1 MAEIT
6 TKQTN
11 LKKVSEKYNEL
22 IKQKSGKCSKIL
34 FLVSDGKLI
43 EKIKKS
49 ININTYIEEPQ
60 ILTYISFIMKEL
72 EKYWILISKELK
84 SIKGIPNNIPYSL
97 PEYIITEMVENFRY
111 KYGYFEDITGTS
123 ENISKSIYSNLKSAA
138 YMNTDIYSTGEK
150 IYYTKKNKENLERF
164 SYTQN
169 DEIIKG
175 YTDKLIE
182 KSAIDLPMAIYL
194 YTEKL
199 LKNEEYKRS
208 LAKRYDYLIIDSIEK
223 TSNAELELVKVF
235 EYIGKEA
242 FIYGDI
248 SADFSAIYNFDLDN
262 IVGYYSRKN
271 NSEIKNRENLDYM
284 DSIENKNLS
293 NHKKYG
299 AKYKDL
305 KPFSSRIKEC
315 YQSQLYTEMIDDILY
330 KTEEIAKEAEK
341 IGKTAIII
349 PPGSGILLHRI
360 TDGLKKRGI
369 NYFSTSTDFKISQH
383 RYANMLIIIT
393 ALYAGNSEIEFSTE
407 EYIQMISLVLGINKI
422 KANNIFRENETLL
435 KTIVLEN
442 TEFESV
448 YCKSREIT
456 FDNFLGNIE
465 DKSTEMDEENIEI
478 NKKDINNSVENVY
491 NLDLIIEKIY
501 LARKKNLKR
510 SEFMRRFY
518 TEVLIALE
526 NGIENI
532 EICKKVI
539 IECEKLEEA
548 AECGV
553 IEDFEIDKILKGYV
567 RDYIGFRELKNSEGD
582 DKIMITTPFYY
593 INSMCDRGV
602 QIWADCG
609 SNMWNPKI
617 AKEISNPVVLRKSYE
632 EKHIFTDIDEEMLK
646 KYYMNNQLYSLLDSS
661 EEVYAFKSDYSLNGY
676 LSESMMYTSIIN
688 LMDNEEI

>member
-43 EKIKKS
+43 EKIKSS
-49 ININTYIEEPQ
+49 ININSYIEEPQ

-72 EKYWILISKELK
+72 EKYWTLISKELK
-84 SIKGIPNNIPYSL
+84 SAKGVPNNIPYSL

-123 ENISKSIYSNLKSAA
+123 ENISKSIYSNLRSAA

-150 IYYTKKNKENLERF
+150 IYYTKKNKDNLERF

-169 DEIIKG
+169 DEIIKE

-199 LKNEEYKRS
+199 LKKEEYQKS
-208 LAKRYDYLIIDSIEK
+208 LSKRYDYLIIDSIEK

-235 EYIGKEA
+235 EKMGKET
-242 FIYGDI
+242 FVYGNISGDI
-248 SADFSAIYNFDLDN
+248 TSIYNFDLDN
-262 IVGYYSRKN
+262 IVEHYSKEDELASN
-271 NSEIKNRENLDYM
+271 KL
-284 DSIENKNLS
+284 ENKNLA
-293 NHKKYG
+293 NHQRYG

-305 KPFSSRIKEC
+305 IPFSNRIKEC
-315 YQSQLYTEMIDDILY
+315 YQSQLYNEMIEDILY
-330 KTEEIAKEAEK
+330 KSEEIAKDSKK

-360 TDGLKKRGI
+360 TDALQKRGI
-369 NYFSTSTDFKISQH
+369 KYFSTITDYKISQH
-383 RYANMLIIIT
+383 RYANMLIIIA

-407 EYIQMISLVLGINKI
+407 EYIQMLSLVLGINKI
-422 KANNIFRENETLL
+422 KANKIFRENETLL
-435 KTIVLEN
+435 KSTILEN
-442 TEFESV
+442 SELDKIYAER
-448 YCKSREIT
+448 REIT

-465 DKSTEMDEENIEI
+465 NENSEI
-478 NKKDINNSVENVY
+478 DIKDINNSVENVH
-491 NLDLIIEKIY
+491 NLDRIIEKIY
-501 LARKKNLKR
+501 IGRKKNLKR

-526 NGIENI
+526 DGIENI
-532 EICKKVI
+532 DICKKVI
-539 IECEKLEEA
+539 SECEKLEEA

-553 IEDFEIDKILKGYV
+553 IKDFEIDKILKAYSK
-567 RDYIGFRELKNSEGD
+567 DYIGFRELKNSEGN
-582 DKIMITTPFYY
+582 DKLMITTPFYY
-593 INSMCDRGV
+593 INSLSERGI
-602 QIWADCG
+602 QLWADCG
-609 SNMWNPKI
+609 NNMWNPKI
-617 AKEISNPVVLRKSYE
+617 AKEINNSIVLRKSYE
-632 EKHIFTDIDEEMLK
+632 EKQIFTDLDEEKLK
-646 KYYMNNQLYSLLDSS
+646 KYYMNNLLYSLLDSA

-688 LMDNEEI
+688 LMDREEI

>member
-43 EKIKKS
+43 EKIKSS
-49 ININTYIEEPQ
+49 ININSYIEEPQ

-72 EKYWILISKELK
+72 EKYWTLISKELK
-84 SIKGIPNNIPYSL
+84 SVKGVPNNIPYSL

-123 ENISKSIYSNLKSAA
+123 ENISKSIYSNLRSAA

-150 IYYTKKNKENLERF
+150 IYYTKKNKDNLERF

-169 DEIIKG
+169 DEIIKE

-199 LKNEEYKRS
+199 LKKEEYQKS
-208 LAKRYDYLIIDSIEK
+208 LSKRYDYLIIDSIEK

-235 EYIGKEA
+235 EKMGKET
-242 FIYGDI
+242 FVYGNISGDI
-248 SADFSAIYNFDLDN
+248 TSIYNFDLDN
-262 IVGYYSRKN
+262 IVEYYSKEDELASN
-271 NSEIKNRENLDYM
+271 KL
-284 DSIENKNLS
+284 ENKNLA
-293 NHKKYG
+293 NHQRYG

-305 KPFSSRIKEC
+305 IPFSNRIKEC
-315 YQSQLYTEMIDDILY
+315 YQSQLYNEMIEDILY
-330 KTEEIAKEAEK
+330 KSEEIAKDSKK

-360 TDGLKKRGI
+360 TDALQKRGI
-369 NYFSTSTDFKISQH
+369 KYFSTITDYKISQY
-383 RYANMLIIIT
+383 RYANLLIIIA
-393 ALYAGNSEIEFSTE
+393 ALYAGNSEMEFSTE
-407 EYIQMISLVLGINKI
+407 EYIQMISLILGINKI
-422 KANNIFRENETLL
+422 KANKIFRENETLL
-435 KTIVLEN
+435 KSTILEN
-442 TEFESV
+442 SELDKIYAER
-448 YCKSREIT
+448 REIT

-465 DKSTEMDEENIEI
+465 NENSEI
-478 NKKDINNSVENVY
+478 DIKDINNSVENVH
-491 NLDLIIEKIY
+491 NLDRIIEKIY
-501 LARKKNLKR
+501 IGRKKNLKR

-518 TEVLIALE
+518 TEVLITLE
-526 NGIENI
+526 DGIENI

-539 IECEKLEEA
+539 TECEKLEEA
-548 AECGV
+548 AECG
-553 IEDFEIDKILKGYV
+553 IIKDFEIDKILKAYSK
-567 RDYIGFRELKNSEGD
+567 DYIGFRELKNSEGN
-582 DKIMITTPFYY
+582 DKLMITTPFYY
-593 INSMCDRGV
+593 INSLSERGI
-602 QIWADCG
+602 QLWADCG
-609 SNMWNPKI
+609 NNMWNPKI
-617 AKEISNPVVLRKSYE
+617 AKEINNSIVLRKSYE
-632 EKHIFTDIDEEMLK
+632 EKQIFTDLDEEKLK
-646 KYYMNNQLYSLLDSS
+646 KYYMNNLLYSLLDSA

-688 LMDNEEI
+688 LMDREEI

>member
-43 EKIKKS
+43 EKIKSS
-49 ININTYIEEPQ
+49 ININSYIEEPQ

-72 EKYWILISKELK
+72 EKYWTLISKELK
-84 SIKGIPNNIPYSL
+84 SVKGVPNNIPYSL

-123 ENISKSIYSNLKSAA
+123 ENISKSIYSNLRSAA

-150 IYYTKKNKENLERF
+150 IYYTKKNKDNLERF

-169 DEIIKG
+169 DEIIKE

-199 LKNEEYKRS
+199 LKKEEYQKS
-208 LAKRYDYLIIDSIEK
+208 LSKRYDYLIIDSIEK

-235 EYIGKEA
+235 EKMGKET
-242 FIYGDI
+242 FVYGNISGDI
-248 SADFSAIYNFDLDN
+248 TSIYNFDLDN
-262 IVGYYSRKN
+262 IVEHYSKEDELASN
-271 NSEIKNRENLDYM
+271 KL
-284 DSIENKNLS
+284 ENKNLA
-293 NHKKYG
+293 NHQRYG

-305 KPFSSRIKEC
+305 IPFSNRIKEC
-315 YQSQLYTEMIDDILY
+315 YQSQLYNEMIEDILY
-330 KTEEIAKEAEK
+330 KSEEIAKDSKK

-360 TDGLKKRGI
+360 TDALQKRGI
-369 NYFSTSTDFKISQH
+369 KYFSTITDYKISQY
-383 RYANMLIIIT
+383 RYANLLIIIA

-407 EYIQMISLVLGINKI
+407 EYIQMISLILGINKI
-422 KANNIFRENETLL
+422 KANKIFRENETLL
-435 KTIVLEN
+435 KSTILEN
-442 TEFESV
+442 SELDKIYAE
-448 YCKSREIT
+448 SREIT

-465 DKSTEMDEENIEI
+465 NENSEI
-478 NKKDINNSVENVY
+478 DIKDINNSVENVH
-491 NLDLIIEKIY
+491 NLDRIIEKIY
-501 LARKKNLKR
+501 IGRKKNLKR

-518 TEVLIALE
+518 TEVLITLE
-526 NGIENI
+526 DGIENI

-539 IECEKLEEA
+539 TECEKLEEA
-548 AECGV
+548 AECG
-553 IEDFEIDKILKGYV
+553 IIKDFEIDKILKAYSK
-567 RDYIGFRELKNSEGD
+567 DYIGFRELKNSEGN
-582 DKIMITTPFYY
+582 DKLMITTPFYY
-593 INSMCDRGV
+593 INSLSERGI
-602 QIWADCG
+602 QLWADCG
-609 SNMWNPKI
+609 NNMWNPKI
-617 AKEISNPVVLRKSYE
+617 AKEINNSIVLRKSYE
-632 EKHIFTDIDEEMLK
+632 EKQIFTDLDEEKLK
-646 KYYMNNQLYSLLDSS
+646 KYYMNNLLYSLLDSA
-661 EEVYAFKSDYSLNGY
+661 EEVYTFKSDYSLNGY

-688 LMDNEEI
+688 LMDREEI

>member
-43 EKIKKS
+43 EKIKSS
-49 ININTYIEEPQ
+49 ININSYIEEPQ

-72 EKYWILISKELK
+72 EKYWTLISKELK
-84 SIKGIPNNIPYSL
+84 SVKGVPNNIPYSL

-123 ENISKSIYSNLKSAA
+123 ENISKSIYSNLRSAA

-150 IYYTKKNKENLERF
+150 IYYTKKNKDNLERF

-169 DEIIKG
+169 DEIIKE

-199 LKNEEYKRS
+199 LKKEEYKKS
-208 LAKRYDYLIIDSIEK
+208 LSKRYDYLLIDAIEK
-223 TSNAELELVKVF
+223 TSNSELELVKVF
-235 EYIGKEA
+235 KNIRKEI

-248 SADFSAIYNFDLDN
+248 SADFAAMYNFDLDN
-262 IVGYYSRKN
+262 IVDYYSKESELSS
-271 NSEIKNRENLDYM
+271 NSL
-284 DSIENKNLS
+284 ENKNLA
-293 NHKKYG
+293 NHQRYG

-305 KPFSSRIKEC
+305 IPFSNRIKEC

-330 KTEEIAKEAEK
+330 KIEEITKNSK
-341 IGKTAIII
+341 QIGKTAVIL
-349 PPGSGILLHRI
+349 PPGSGILHNRI
-360 TDGLKKRGI
+360 TDRLQKMGVK
-369 NYFSTSTDFKISQH
+369 YFSTSTDFKIFQH
-383 RYANMLIIIT
+383 RYANLLIIIA

-407 EYIQMISLVLGINKI
+407 EYIQMISLILGINKI
-422 KANNIFRENETLL
+422 KANKIFRENETLL
-435 KTIVLEN
+435 KSTILKNSDLDRIYAE
-442 TEFESV
+442 
-448 YCKSREIT
+448 SREII

-465 DKSTEMDEENIEI
+465 NENSEI
-478 NKKDINNSVENVY
+478 DIKDINNSVENVH
-491 NLDLIIEKIY
+491 NLDRIIEKIY
-501 LARKKNLKR
+501 IGRKKNLKR

-526 NGIENI
+526 DGIENI
-532 EICKKVI
+532 DICKKVI
-539 IECEKLEEA
+539 SECEKLEEA

-553 IEDFEIDKILKGYV
+553 IKDFEIDKILKAYSK
-567 RDYIGFRELKNSEGD
+567 DYIGFRELKNSEGEN
-582 DKIMITTPFYY
+582 KIMITTPFYY
-593 INSMCDRGV
+593 INSLSERGI
-602 QIWADCG
+602 QLWADCG
-609 SNMWNPKI
+609 NNMWNPKI
-617 AKEISNPVVLRKSYE
+617 AKEINNSIVLRKSYE
-632 EKHIFTDIDEEMLK
+632 EKQIFTDLDEEKLK
-646 KYYMNNQLYSLLDSS
+646 KYYMNNLLYSLLDSA

-688 LMDNEEI
+688 LMDREEI

>member
-72 EKYWILISKELK
+72 EKYWTLISKELK
-84 SIKGIPNNIPYSL
+84 SVKGIPNNIPYSL
-97 PEYIITEMVENFRY
+97 PEYIITEIVENFRY

-123 ENISKSIYSNLKSAA
+123 ENISKSIYSNLRSAA

-150 IYYTKKNKENLERF
+150 IYYTKKNKDNLERF

-169 DEIIKG
+169 DEIIKE

-199 LKNEEYKRS
+199 LKKEEYKKS
-208 LAKRYDYLIIDSIEK
+208 LSKRYDYLLIDAIEK
-223 TSNAELELVKVF
+223 TSNSELELVKVF
-235 EYIGKEA
+235 KNIRKEI

-248 SADFSAIYNFDLDN
+248 SADFAAIYNFDLDN
-262 IVGYYSRKN
+262 IVEHYSKEDELASN
-271 NSEIKNRENLDYM
+271 KL
-284 DSIENKNLS
+284 ENKNLA
-293 NHKKYG
+293 NHQRYG

-305 KPFSSRIKEC
+305 IPFSNRIKEC
-315 YQSQLYTEMIDDILY
+315 YQSQLYNEMIEDILY
-330 KTEEIAKEAEK
+330 KSEEIAKDSKK

-360 TDGLKKRGI
+360 TDALQKRGI
-369 NYFSTSTDFKISQH
+369 KYFSTITDYKISQY
-383 RYANMLIIIT
+383 RYANLLIIIA

-407 EYIQMISLVLGINKI
+407 EYIQMISLILGINKI
-422 KANNIFRENETLL
+422 KANKIFRENETLL
-435 KTIVLEN
+435 KSTILEN
-442 TEFESV
+442 SELDKIYAE
-448 YCKSREIT
+448 SREIT

-465 DKSTEMDEENIEI
+465 NENSEI
-478 NKKDINNSVENVY
+478 DIKDINNSVENVH
-491 NLDLIIEKIY
+491 NLDRIIEKIY
-501 LARKKNLKR
+501 IGRKKNLKR

-518 TEVLIALE
+518 TEVLITLE
-526 NGIENI
+526 DGIENI

-539 IECEKLEEA
+539 TECEKLEEA
-548 AECGV
+548 AECG
-553 IEDFEIDKILKGYV
+553 IIKDFEIDKILKTYSK
-567 RDYIGFRELKNSEGD
+567 DYIGFRELKNSEGN
-582 DKIMITTPFYY
+582 DKLMITTPFYY
-593 INSMCDRGV
+593 INSLSERGI
-602 QIWADCG
+602 QLWADCG
-609 SNMWNPKI
+609 NNMWNPKI
-617 AKEISNPVVLRKSYE
+617 AKEINNSIVLRKSYE
-632 EKHIFTDIDEEMLK
+632 EKQIFTDLDEEKLK
-646 KYYMNNQLYSLLDSS
+646 KYYMNNLLYSLLDSA
-661 EEVYAFKSDYSLNGY
+661 EEVYTFKSDYSLNGY

-688 LMDNEEI
+688 LMDREEI

>member
-43 EKIKKS
+43 EKIKSS
-49 ININTYIEEPQ
+49 ININSYIEEPQ

-72 EKYWILISKELK
+72 EKYWTLISKELK
-84 SIKGIPNNIPYSL
+84 SVNGVPNNIPYSL

-123 ENISKSIYSNLKSAA
+123 ENISKSIYSNLRSAA

-150 IYYTKKNKENLERF
+150 IYYTKKNKDNLERF

-169 DEIIKG
+169 DEIIKE

-199 LKNEEYKRS
+199 LKKEEYQKS
-208 LAKRYDYLIIDSIEK
+208 LSKRYDYLLIDAIEK
-223 TSNAELELVKVF
+223 TSNSELELVKVF
-235 EYIGKEA
+235 KNIRKEI

-248 SADFSAIYNFDLDN
+248 SADFAAIYNFDLDN
-262 IVGYYSRKN
+262 IVDYYSKESELSS
-271 NSEIKNRENLDYM
+271 NSL
-284 DSIENKNLS
+284 ENKNLA
-293 NHKKYG
+293 NHQRYG

-305 KPFSSRIKEC
+305 IPFSNRIKEC

-330 KTEEIAKEAEK
+330 KIEEITKK
-341 IGKTAIII
+341 SKQIGKTAVIL
-349 PPGSGILLHRI
+349 PPGSGILQNRI
-360 TDGLKKRGI
+360 TDRLQKMGVK
-369 NYFSTSTDFKISQH
+369 YFSTSTDFKISQH
-383 RYANMLIIIT
+383 RYANMLIIIV
-393 ALYAGNSEIEFSTE
+393 AMYSGNSEIEFSTE
-407 EYIQMISLVLGINKI
+407 EYIQMISLILGINKI
-422 KANNIFRENETLL
+422 KANKIFRENEMLL
-435 KTIVLEN
+435 KSTIFEN
-442 TEFESV
+442 SELDRIYAE
-448 YCKSREIT
+448 SREIT

-465 DKSTEMDEENIEI
+465 NENSEI
-478 NKKDINNSVENVY
+478 DIKDINNSVENVH
-491 NLDLIIEKIY
+491 NLDRIIEKIY
-501 LARKKNLKR
+501 IARKKNLKR

-526 NGIENI
+526 DGIENI
-532 EICKKVI
+532 DICKKVI
-539 IECEKLEEA
+539 SECEKLEEA

-553 IEDFEIDKILKGYV
+553 IKDFEIDKILKAYSK
-567 RDYIGFRELKNSEGD
+567 DYIGFRELKNSEGE

-593 INSMCDRGV
+593 INSLSERGI
-602 QIWADCG
+602 QLWADCG
-609 SNMWNPKI
+609 NNMWNPKI
-617 AKEISNPVVLRKSYE
+617 AKEINNSIVLRKSYE
-632 EKHIFTDIDEEMLK
+632 EKQIFTDLDEEKLK
-646 KYYMNNQLYSLLDSS
+646 KYYMNNLLYSLLDSA

-688 LMDNEEI
+688 LMDREEI

>member
-22 IKQKSGKCSKIL
+22 IKQKSGKCSEIL

-43 EKIKKS
+43 EKIKSS
-49 ININTYIEEPQ
+49 ININSYIEEPQ

-72 EKYWILISKELK
+72 EKYWTLISKELK
-84 SIKGIPNNIPYSL
+84 SVNGVPNNIPYSL

-123 ENISKSIYSNLKSAA
+123 ENISKSIYSNLRSAA

-150 IYYTKKNKENLERF
+150 IYYTKKNKDNLERF

-169 DEIIKG
+169 DEIIKE

-182 KSAIDLPMAIYL
+182 KSAIDLPIAIYL

-199 LKNEEYKRS
+199 LKKEEYQKS
-208 LAKRYDYLIIDSIEK
+208 LSKRYDYLIIDSIEK

-235 EYIGKEA
+235 EKMGKET
-242 FIYGDI
+242 FVYGNISGDI
-248 SADFSAIYNFDLDN
+248 TSIYNFDLDN
-262 IVGYYSRKN
+262 IVEHYSKEDELASN
-271 NSEIKNRENLDYM
+271 KL
-284 DSIENKNLS
+284 ENKNLA
-293 NHKKYG
+293 NHQRYG
-299 AKYKDL
+299 TKYKDL
-305 KPFSSRIKEC
+305 IPFSNRIKEC
-315 YQSQLYTEMIDDILY
+315 YQSQLYNEMIEDILY
-330 KTEEIAKEAEK
+330 KSEEIAKDSKK

-360 TDGLKKRGI
+360 TDALQKIGI
-369 NYFSTSTDFKISQH
+369 KYFSTITDYKISQH
-383 RYANMLIIIT
+383 RYANLLIIIA

-407 EYIQMISLVLGINKI
+407 EYIQMISLILGINKI
-422 KANNIFRENETLL
+422 KANKIFRENETLL
-435 KTIVLEN
+435 KSTILEN
-442 TEFESV
+442 SELDKIYAE
-448 YCKSREIT
+448 SREIT

-465 DKSTEMDEENIEI
+465 NENSEI
-478 NKKDINNSVENVY
+478 DIKDINNSVENVH
-491 NLDLIIEKIY
+491 NLDRIIEKIY
-501 LARKKNLKR
+501 IGRKKNLKR

-518 TEVLIALE
+518 TEVLITLE
-526 NGIENI
+526 DGIENI

-539 IECEKLEEA
+539 TECEKLEEA

-553 IEDFEIDKILKGYV
+553 IKDFEIDKILKAYSK
-567 RDYIGFRELKNSEGD
+567 DYIGFRELKNSEGN
-582 DKIMITTPFYY
+582 DKLMITTPFYY
-593 INSMCDRGV
+593 INSLSEREI
-602 QIWADCG
+602 QLWADCG
-609 SNMWNPKI
+609 NNMWNPKI
-617 AKEISNPVVLRKSYE
+617 AKEINNSIVLRKSYE
-632 EKHIFTDIDEEMLK
+632 EKQIFTDLDEEKLK
-646 KYYMNNQLYSLLDSS
+646 KYYMNNLLYSLLDSA

-688 LMDNEEI
+688 LMDREEI

>member
-43 EKIKKS
+43 EKIKSS
-49 ININTYIEEPQ
+49 ININSYIEEPQ

-72 EKYWILISKELK
+72 EKYWTLISKELK
-84 SIKGIPNNIPYSL
+84 SVKGVPNNIPYSL

-123 ENISKSIYSNLKSAA
+123 ENISKSIYSNLRSAA

-150 IYYTKKNKENLERF
+150 IYYTKKNKDNLERF

-169 DEIIKG
+169 DEIIKE

-199 LKNEEYKRS
+199 LKKEEYKKS
-208 LAKRYDYLIIDSIEK
+208 LSKRYDYLIIDSIEK

-235 EYIGKEA
+235 EKMGKET
-242 FIYGDI
+242 FVYGNISGDI
-248 SADFSAIYNFDLDN
+248 TSIYNFDLDN
-262 IVGYYSRKN
+262 IVEHYSKEDELASN
-271 NSEIKNRENLDYM
+271 KL
-284 DSIENKNLS
+284 ENKNLA
-293 NHKKYG
+293 NHQRYG

-305 KPFSSRIKEC
+305 IPFSNRIKEC
-315 YQSQLYTEMIDDILY
+315 YQSQLYNEMIEDILY
-330 KTEEIAKEAEK
+330 KSEEIAKDSKK

-360 TDGLKKRGI
+360 TDALQKRGI
-369 NYFSTSTDFKISQH
+369 KYFSTITDYKISQY
-383 RYANMLIIIT
+383 RYANLLIIIA

-407 EYIQMISLVLGINKI
+407 EYIQMISLILGINKI
-422 KANNIFRENETLL
+422 KANKIFRENETLL
-435 KTIVLEN
+435 KSTILEN
-442 TEFESV
+442 SELDKIYAE
-448 YCKSREIT
+448 SREIT

-465 DKSTEMDEENIEI
+465 NENSEI
-478 NKKDINNSVENVY
+478 DIKDINNSVENVH
-491 NLDLIIEKIY
+491 NLDRIIEKIY
-501 LARKKNLKR
+501 IGRKKNLKR

-518 TEVLIALE
+518 TEVLITLE
-526 NGIENI
+526 DGIENI

-539 IECEKLEEA
+539 TECEKLEEA

-553 IEDFEIDKILKGYV
+553 IKDFEIDRILKAYSK
-567 RDYIGFRELKNSEGD
+567 DYIGFRELKNSEGN
-582 DKIMITTPFYY
+582 DKLMITTPFYY
-593 INSMCDRGV
+593 ISSLSERGI
-602 QIWADCG
+602 QLWADCG
-609 SNMWNPKI
+609 NNMWNPKI
-617 AKEISNPVVLRKSYE
+617 AKEINNSIVLRKSYE
-632 EKHIFTDIDEEMLK
+632 EKQIFTDLDEEKLK
-646 KYYMNNQLYSLLDSS
+646 KYYMNNLLYSLLDSA

-688 LMDNEEI
+688 LMDREEI

>member
-43 EKIKKS
+43 EKIKSS
-49 ININTYIEEPQ
+49 ININSYIEEPQ

-72 EKYWILISKELK
+72 EKYWTLISKELK
-84 SIKGIPNNIPYSL
+84 SVKGVPNNIPYSL

-123 ENISKSIYSNLKSAA
+123 ENISKSIYSNLRSAA

-150 IYYTKKNKENLERF
+150 IYYTKKNKDNLERF

-169 DEIIKG
+169 DEIIKE

-199 LKNEEYKRS
+199 LKKEEYKKS
-208 LAKRYDYLIIDSIEK
+208 LSKRYDYLLIDAIEK
-223 TSNAELELVKVF
+223 TSNSELELVKVF
-235 EYIGKEA
+235 KNIRKEI
-242 FIYGDI
+242 FVYGDI
-248 SADFSAIYNFDLDN
+248 SADFAAMYNFDLDN
-262 IVGYYSRKN
+262 IVDYYSKESELSS
-271 NSEIKNRENLDYM
+271 NSL
-284 DSIENKNLS
+284 ENKNLA
-293 NHKKYG
+293 NHQRYG

-305 KPFSSRIKEC
+305 IRFSNRIKEC

-330 KTEEIAKEAEK
+330 KIEEITKNPK
-341 IGKTAIII
+341 QIGKTAVIL
-349 PPGSGILLHRI
+349 PPGSGILHNRI
-360 TDGLKKRGI
+360 TDRLQKMGVK
-369 NYFSTSTDFKISQH
+369 YFSTSTDFKISQH
-383 RYANMLIIIT
+383 RYANLLIIIA

-407 EYIQMISLVLGINKI
+407 EYIQMLSIVLGINKI
-422 KANNIFRENETLL
+422 KANKIFRENEMLL
-435 KTIVLEN
+435 KSTIFEN
-442 TEFESV
+442 SELDRIYGE
-448 YCKSREIT
+448 SREIT

-465 DKSTEMDEENIEI
+465 NENSEI
-478 NKKDINNSVENVY
+478 DIKDINNSVENVH
-491 NLDLIIEKIY
+491 NLDRIIEKIY
-501 LARKKNLKR
+501 IARKKNLKR

-526 NGIENI
+526 DGIENI
-532 EICKKVI
+532 DICKKVI
-539 IECEKLEEA
+539 SECEKLEEA

-553 IEDFEIDKILKGYV
+553 IKDFEIDKILKAYSK
-567 RDYIGFRELKNSEGD
+567 DYIGFRELKNSEGE

-593 INSMCDRGV
+593 INSLSERGI
-602 QIWADCG
+602 QLWADCG
-609 SNMWNPKI
+609 NNMWNPKI
-617 AKEISNPVVLRKSYE
+617 AKEINNSIVLRKSYE
-632 EKHIFTDIDEEMLK
+632 EKQIFTDLDEERLK
-646 KYYMNNQLYSLLDSS
+646 KYYMNNLLYSLLDSA

-688 LMDNEEI
+688 LMDREEI

>member
-72 EKYWILISKELK
+72 EKYWTLISKELK
-84 SIKGIPNNIPYSL
+84 SAKGIPNNIPYSL

-169 DEIIKG
+169 DEIIKESIYSNLKSAAYMNTDIYSTG
-175 YTDKLIE
+175 EKIYYTKKNKENLERFSYTQNDEIIKEYTDKLIE

-199 LKNEEYKRS
+199 LKNEEYKKN

-262 IVGYYSRKN
+262 IVEYYSRKN

-284 DSIENKNLS
+284 DSIENKNL
-293 NHKKYG
+293 Y
-299 AKYKDL
+299 
-305 KPFSSRIKEC
+305 
-315 YQSQLYTEMIDDILY
+315 
-330 KTEEIAKEAEK
+330 
-341 IGKTAIII
+341 
-349 PPGSGILLHRI
+349 
-360 TDGLKKRGI
+360 
-369 NYFSTSTDFKISQH
+369 
-383 RYANMLIIIT
+383 
-393 ALYAGNSEIEFSTE
+393 
-407 EYIQMISLVLGINKI
+407 
-422 KANNIFRENETLL
+422 
-435 KTIVLEN
+435 
-442 TEFESV
+442 
-448 YCKSREIT
+448 
-456 FDNFLGNIE
+456 
-465 DKSTEMDEENIEI
+465 
-478 NKKDINNSVENVY
+478 
-491 NLDLIIEKIY
+491 
-501 LARKKNLKR
+501 RK
-510 SEFMRRFY
+510 
-518 TEVLIALE
+518 
-526 NGIENI
+526 
-532 EICKKVI
+532 
-539 IECEKLEEA
+539 
-548 AECGV
+548 
-553 IEDFEIDKILKGYV
+553 
-567 RDYIGFRELKNSEGD
+567 
-582 DKIMITTPFYY
+582 
-593 INSMCDRGV
+593 
-602 QIWADCG
+602 
-609 SNMWNPKI
+609 
-617 AKEISNPVVLRKSYE
+617 
-632 EKHIFTDIDEEMLK
+632 
-646 KYYMNNQLYSLLDSS
+646 
-661 EEVYAFKSDYSLNGY
+661 
-676 LSESMMYTSIIN
+676 
-688 LMDNEEI
+688 

>member
-43 EKIKKS
+43 EKIKSS
-49 ININTYIEEPQ
+49 ININSYIEEPQ

-72 EKYWILISKELK
+72 EKYWTLISKELK
-84 SIKGIPNNIPYSL
+84 SVKGVPNNIPYSL

-123 ENISKSIYSNLKSAA
+123 ENISKSIYSNLRSAA

-150 IYYTKKNKENLERF
+150 IYYTKKNKDNLERF

-169 DEIIKG
+169 DEIIKE

-199 LKNEEYKRS
+199 LKKEEYKKS
-208 LAKRYDYLIIDSIEK
+208 LSKRYDYLLIDAIEK
-223 TSNAELELVKVF
+223 TSNSELELVKVF
-235 EYIGKEA
+235 KNIRKEI

-248 SADFSAIYNFDLDN
+248 SADFAAMYNFDLDN
-262 IVGYYSRKN
+262 IVDYYSKESELSS
-271 NSEIKNRENLDYM
+271 NSL
-284 DSIENKNLS
+284 ENKNLA
-293 NHKKYG
+293 NHQRYG

-305 KPFSSRIKEC
+305 IRFSNRIKEC

-330 KTEEIAKEAEK
+330 KIEEITKNPK
-341 IGKTAIII
+341 QIGKTAVIL
-349 PPGSGILLHRI
+349 PPGSGILHNRI
-360 TDGLKKRGI
+360 TDRLQKMGVK
-369 NYFSTSTDFKISQH
+369 YFSTSTDFKISQH
-383 RYANMLIIIT
+383 RYANLLIIIA

-407 EYIQMISLVLGINKI
+407 EYIQMLSIVLGINKI
-422 KANNIFRENETLL
+422 KANKIFRENEMLL
-435 KTIVLEN
+435 KSTIFEN
-442 TEFESV
+442 SELDRIYAE
-448 YCKSREIT
+448 SREIT

-465 DKSTEMDEENIEI
+465 NENSEI
-478 NKKDINNSVENVY
+478 DIKDINNSVENVH
-491 NLDLIIEKIY
+491 NLDRIIEKIY
-501 LARKKNLKR
+501 IARKKNLKR

-526 NGIENI
+526 DGIENI
-532 EICKKVI
+532 DICKKVI
-539 IECEKLEEA
+539 SECEKLEEA

-553 IEDFEIDKILKGYV
+553 IKDFEIDKILKAYSK
-567 RDYIGFRELKNSEGD
+567 DYIGFRELKNSEGE

-593 INSMCDRGV
+593 INSLSERGI
-602 QIWADCG
+602 QLWADCG
-609 SNMWNPKI
+609 NNMWNPKI
-617 AKEISNPVVLRKSYE
+617 AKEINNSIVLRKSYE
-632 EKHIFTDIDEEMLK
+632 EKQIFTDLDEERLK
-646 KYYMNNQLYSLLDSS
+646 KYYMNNLLYSLLDSA

-688 LMDNEEI
+688 LMDREEI

>member
-43 EKIKKS
+43 EKIKSS
-49 ININTYIEEPQ
+49 ININSYIEEPQ

-72 EKYWILISKELK
+72 EKYWTLISKELK
-84 SIKGIPNNIPYSL
+84 SVKGVPNNIPYSL

-150 IYYTKKNKENLERF
+150 IYYTKKNKDNLERF

-169 DEIIKG
+169 DEIIKE

-199 LKNEEYKRS
+199 LKKEEYKKS
-208 LAKRYDYLIIDSIEK
+208 LSKRYDYLLIDAIEK
-223 TSNAELELVKVF
+223 TSNSELELVKVLKN
-235 EYIGKEA
+235 IRKEI

-248 SADFSAIYNFDLDN
+248 SADFAAMYNFDLDN
-262 IVGYYSRKN
+262 IVDYYSKESELSS
-271 NSEIKNRENLDYM
+271 NSL
-284 DSIENKNLS
+284 ENKNLA
-293 NHKKYG
+293 NHQRYG

-305 KPFSSRIKEC
+305 IPFSNRIKEC

-330 KTEEIAKEAEK
+330 KIEEITKNPK
-341 IGKTAIII
+341 QIGKTAVIL
-349 PPGSGILLHRI
+349 PPGSGILQNRI
-360 TDGLKKRGI
+360 TDRLQKMGVK
-369 NYFSTSTDFKISQH
+369 YFSTSTDFKISQH
-383 RYANMLIIIT
+383 RYANMLIII
-393 ALYAGNSEIEFSTE
+393 AAMYSGNSEIEFSTE
-407 EYIQMISLVLGINKI
+407 EYIQMISLILGINKI
-422 KANNIFRENETLL
+422 KANKIFRENEMLL
-435 KTIVLEN
+435 KSTIFEN
-442 TEFESV
+442 SELDRIYAE
-448 YCKSREIT
+448 SREIT

-465 DKSTEMDEENIEI
+465 NENSEI
-478 NKKDINNSVENVY
+478 DIKDINNSVENVH
-491 NLDLIIEKIY
+491 NLDRIIEKIY
-501 LARKKNLKR
+501 IARKKNLKR

-526 NGIENI
+526 DGIENI
-532 EICKKVI
+532 DICKKVI
-539 IECEKLEEA
+539 SECEKLEEA

-553 IEDFEIDKILKGYV
+553 IKDFEIDKILKTYSK
-567 RDYIGFRELKNSEGD
+567 DYIGFRELKNSEGEN
-582 DKIMITTPFYY
+582 KIMITTPFYY
-593 INSMCDRGV
+593 INSLSERGI
-602 QIWADCG
+602 QLWADCG
-609 SNMWNPKI
+609 NNMWNPKI
-617 AKEISNPVVLRKSYE
+617 SKEINNSIVLRKSYE
-632 EKHIFTDIDEEMLK
+632 EKQIFTDLDEEKLK
-646 KYYMNNQLYSLLDSS
+646 KYYMNNLLYSLLDSA

-688 LMDNEEI
+688 LMDREEI

>member
-43 EKIKKS
+43 EKIKSS
-49 ININTYIEEPQ
+49 ININSYIEEPQ

-72 EKYWILISKELK
+72 EKYWTLISKELK
-84 SIKGIPNNIPYSL
+84 SVKGVPNNIPYSL

-123 ENISKSIYSNLKSAA
+123 ENISKSIYSNLRSAA

-150 IYYTKKNKENLERF
+150 IYYTKKNKDNLERF

-169 DEIIKG
+169 DEIIKE

-199 LKNEEYKRS
+199 LKKEEYQKS
-208 LAKRYDYLIIDSIEK
+208 LSKRYDYLIIDSIEK

-235 EYIGKEA
+235 EKMGKET
-242 FIYGDI
+242 FVYGNISGDI
-248 SADFSAIYNFDLDN
+248 TSIYNFDLDN
-262 IVGYYSRKN
+262 IVEHYSKEDELASN
-271 NSEIKNRENLDYM
+271 KL
-284 DSIENKNLS
+284 ENKNLA
-293 NHKKYG
+293 NHQRYG

-305 KPFSSRIKEC
+305 IPFSNRIKEC
-315 YQSQLYTEMIDDILY
+315 YQSQLYNEMIEDILY
-330 KTEEIAKEAEK
+330 KSEEIAKDSKK

-360 TDGLKKRGI
+360 TDALQKRGI
-369 NYFSTSTDFKISQH
+369 KYFSTITDYKISQY
-383 RYANMLIIIT
+383 RYANLLIIIA
-393 ALYAGNSEIEFSTE
+393 ALYAGNSEMEFSTE
-407 EYIQMISLVLGINKI
+407 EYIQMISLILGINKI
-422 KANNIFRENETLL
+422 KANKIFRENETLL
-435 KTIVLEN
+435 KSTILEN
-442 TEFESV
+442 SELDKIYAER
-448 YCKSREIT
+448 REIT

-465 DKSTEMDEENIEI
+465 NENSEI
-478 NKKDINNSVENVY
+478 DIKDINNSVENVH
-491 NLDLIIEKIY
+491 NLDRIIEKIY
-501 LARKKNLKR
+501 IGRKKNLKR

-518 TEVLIALE
+518 TEVLITLE
-526 NGIENI
+526 DGIENI

-539 IECEKLEEA
+539 TECEKLEEA

-553 IEDFEIDKILKGYV
+553 IKDFEIDKILKTYSK
-567 RDYIGFRELKNSEGD
+567 DYIGFRELKNSEGN
-582 DKIMITTPFYY
+582 DKLMITTPFYY
-593 INSMCDRGV
+593 INSLSERGI
-602 QIWADCG
+602 QLWADCG
-609 SNMWNPKI
+609 NNMWNPKI
-617 AKEISNPVVLRKSYE
+617 AKEINNSIVLRKSYE
-632 EKHIFTDIDEEMLK
+632 EKQIFTDLDEEKLK
-646 KYYMNNQLYSLLDSS
+646 KYYMNNLLYSLLDSA

-688 LMDNEEI
+688 LMDREEI

>member
-43 EKIKKS
+43 EKIKSS
-49 ININTYIEEPQ
+49 ININSYIEEPQ

-72 EKYWILISKELK
+72 EKYWTLISKELK
-84 SIKGIPNNIPYSL
+84 SVKGVPNNIPYSL

-123 ENISKSIYSNLKSAA
+123 ENISKSIYSNLRSAA

-150 IYYTKKNKENLERF
+150 IYYTKKNKDNLERF

-169 DEIIKG
+169 DEIIKE

-199 LKNEEYKRS
+199 LKKEEYKKS
-208 LAKRYDYLIIDSIEK
+208 LSKRYDYLLIDAIEK
-223 TSNAELELVKVF
+223 TSNSELELVKVF
-235 EYIGKEA
+235 KNIRKEI

-248 SADFSAIYNFDLDN
+248 SADFAAMYNFDLDN
-262 IVGYYSRKN
+262 IVDYYSKERELSS
-271 NSEIKNRENLDYM
+271 NSL
-284 DSIENKNLS
+284 ENKNLA
-293 NHKKYG
+293 NHQRYG

-305 KPFSSRIKEC
+305 IPFSNRIKEC

-330 KTEEIAKEAEK
+330 KIEEITKNFK
-341 IGKTAIII
+341 QIGKTAVIL
-349 PPGSGILLHRI
+349 PPGSGILHNRI
-360 TDGLKKRGI
+360 TDRLQKMGVK
-369 NYFSTSTDFKISQH
+369 YFSTSTDFKISQH
-383 RYANMLIIIT
+383 RYANMLIII
-393 ALYAGNSEIEFSTE
+393 AAMYSGNSEIEFSTE
-407 EYIQMISLVLGINKI
+407 EYIQMISLILGINKI
-422 KANNIFRENETLL
+422 KANKIFRENEMLL
-435 KTIVLEN
+435 KSTIFEN
-442 TEFESV
+442 SELDRIYAE
-448 YCKSREIT
+448 SREIT

-465 DKSTEMDEENIEI
+465 NENSEI
-478 NKKDINNSVENVY
+478 DIKDINNSVENVH
-491 NLDLIIEKIY
+491 NLDRIIEKIY
-501 LARKKNLKR
+501 IARKKNLKR

-518 TEVLIALE
+518 TEVLITLE
-526 NGIENI
+526 DGIENI
-532 EICKKVI
+532 DICKKVI
-539 IECEKLEEA
+539 SECEKLEEA

-553 IEDFEIDKILKGYV
+553 IKDFEIDKILKAYSK
-567 RDYIGFRELKNSEGD
+567 DYIGFRELKNSEGE

-593 INSMCDRGV
+593 INSLSERGI
-602 QIWADCG
+602 QLWADCG
-609 SNMWNPKI
+609 NNMWNPKI
-617 AKEISNPVVLRKSYE
+617 AKEINNSIVLRKSYE
-632 EKHIFTDIDEEMLK
+632 EKQIFTDLDEEKLK
-646 KYYMNNQLYSLLDSS
+646 KYYMNNLLYSLLDSA

-688 LMDNEEI
+688 LMDREEI

>member
-43 EKIKKS
+43 EKIKSS
-49 ININTYIEEPQ
+49 ININSYIEEPQ

-72 EKYWILISKELK
+72 EKYWTLISKELK
-84 SIKGIPNNIPYSL
+84 SVKGVPNNIPYSL

-150 IYYTKKNKENLERF
+150 IYYTKKNKDNLERF

-169 DEIIKG
+169 DEIIKE

-199 LKNEEYKRS
+199 LKKEEYKKS
-208 LAKRYDYLIIDSIEK
+208 LSKRYDYLLIDAIEK
-223 TSNAELELVKVF
+223 TSNSELELVKVF
-235 EYIGKEA
+235 KNIRKEI

-248 SADFSAIYNFDLDN
+248 SADFAAMYNFDLDN
-262 IVGYYSRKN
+262 IVDYYSKERELSS
-271 NSEIKNRENLDYM
+271 NSL
-284 DSIENKNLS
+284 ENKNLA
-293 NHKKYG
+293 NHQRYG

-305 KPFSSRIKEC
+305 IPFSNRIKEC

-330 KTEEIAKEAEK
+330 KIEEITKK
-341 IGKTAIII
+341 PKQIGKTAVIL
-349 PPGSGILLHRI
+349 PPGSGILQNRI
-360 TDGLKKRGI
+360 TDRLQKMGVK
-369 NYFSTSTDFKISQH
+369 YFSTSTDFKISQH
-383 RYANMLIIIT
+383 RYANMLIIIA

-407 EYIQMISLVLGINKI
+407 EYIQMLSLVLGINKI
-422 KANNIFRENETLL
+422 KANKIFRENETLL
-435 KTIVLEN
+435 KYTILKNSELDRIYA
-442 TEFESV
+442 E
-448 YCKSREIT
+448 SREIT

-465 DKSTEMDEENIEI
+465 NENSEI
-478 NKKDINNSVENVY
+478 DIKDINNSVENVH
-491 NLDLIIEKIY
+491 NLDRIIEKIY
-501 LARKKNLKR
+501 IARKKNLKR

-526 NGIENI
+526 DGIENI
-532 EICKKVI
+532 DICKKVI
-539 IECEKLEEA
+539 SECEKLEEA

-553 IEDFEIDKILKGYV
+553 IKDFEIDKILKTYSK
-567 RDYIGFRELKNSEGD
+567 DYIGFRELKNSEGEN
-582 DKIMITTPFYY
+582 KIMITTPFYY
-593 INSMCDRGV
+593 INSLSERGI
-602 QIWADCG
+602 QLWADCG
-609 SNMWNPKI
+609 NNMWNPKI
-617 AKEISNPVVLRKSYE
+617 AKEINNSIVLRKSYE
-632 EKHIFTDIDEEMLK
+632 EKQIFTDLDEEKLK
-646 KYYMNNQLYSLLDSS
+646 KYYMNNLLYSLLDSA

-688 LMDNEEI
+688 LMDREEI

>member
-43 EKIKKS
+43 EKIKSS
-49 ININTYIEEPQ
+49 ININSYIEEPQ

-72 EKYWILISKELK
+72 EKYWTLISKELK
-84 SIKGIPNNIPYSL
+84 SVKGVPNNIPYSL

-111 KYGYFEDITGTS
+111 RYGYFEDITGTS
-123 ENISKSIYSNLKSAA
+123 ENISKSIYSNLRSAA

-150 IYYTKKNKENLERF
+150 IYYTKKNKDNLERF

-169 DEIIKG
+169 DEIIKE

-199 LKNEEYKRS
+199 LKKEEYQKNLS
-208 LAKRYDYLIIDSIEK
+208 KRYDYLIIDSIEK

-235 EYIGKEA
+235 EKMGKET
-242 FIYGDI
+242 FVYGNISSDI
-248 SADFSAIYNFDLDN
+248 ASIYNFDLDN
-262 IVGYYSRKN
+262 IVDYYSKEDELASN
-271 NSEIKNRENLDYM
+271 KL
-284 DSIENKNLS
+284 ENKNLA
-293 NHKKYG
+293 NHQRYG

-305 KPFSSRIKEC
+305 IPFSNRIKEC
-315 YQSQLYTEMIDDILY
+315 YQSQLYNEMIEDILY
-330 KTEEIAKEAEK
+330 KSEEIAKDSKK

-360 TDGLKKRGI
+360 TDALQKRGI
-369 NYFSTSTDFKISQH
+369 KYFSTITDYKISQY
-383 RYANMLIIIT
+383 RYANLLIIIA

-407 EYIQMISLVLGINKI
+407 EYIQMISLILGINKI
-422 KANNIFRENETLL
+422 KANKIFRENETLL
-435 KTIVLEN
+435 KSKILGNSELDRIYA
-442 TEFESV
+442 E
-448 YCKSREIT
+448 SREIT

-465 DKSTEMDEENIEI
+465 NENSEI
-478 NKKDINNSVENVY
+478 DIKDINNSVENVH
-491 NLDLIIEKIY
+491 NLDRIIEKIY
-501 LARKKNLKR
+501 IGRKKNLKR

-518 TEVLIALE
+518 TEVLITLE
-526 NGIENI
+526 DGIENI

-539 IECEKLEEA
+539 TECEKLEEA

-553 IEDFEIDKILKGYV
+553 IKDFEIDKILKRYSK
-567 RDYIGFRELKNSEGD
+567 DYLGFRELKNSEGE

-593 INSMCDRGV
+593 INSLSERGI
-602 QIWADCG
+602 QLWADCG
-609 SNMWNPKI
+609 NNMWNPKI
-617 AKEISNPVVLRKSYE
+617 AKEINNSIVLRKSYE
-632 EKHIFTDIDEEMLK
+632 EKQIFTDLDEEKLK
-646 KYYMNNQLYSLLDSS
+646 KYYMNNLLYSLLDSA
-661 EEVYAFKSDYSLNGY
+661 EEIYAFKSDYSLNGY

-688 LMDNEEI
+688 LMDREEI

>member
-43 EKIKKS
+43 EKIKSS
-49 ININTYIEEPQ
+49 ININSYIEEPQ

-72 EKYWILISKELK
+72 EKYWTLISKELK
-84 SIKGIPNNIPYSL
+84 SVKGVPNNIPYSL

-123 ENISKSIYSNLKSAA
+123 ENISKSIYSNLRSAA

-150 IYYTKKNKENLERF
+150 IYYTKKNKDNLERF

-169 DEIIKG
+169 DEIIKE

-199 LKNEEYKRS
+199 LKKEEYQKS
-208 LAKRYDYLIIDSIEK
+208 LSKRYDYLIIDSIEK

-235 EYIGKEA
+235 EKMGKET
-242 FIYGDI
+242 FVYGNISGDI
-248 SADFSAIYNFDLDN
+248 TSIYNFDLDN
-262 IVGYYSRKN
+262 IVEHYSKEDELASN
-271 NSEIKNRENLDYM
+271 KL
-284 DSIENKNLS
+284 ENKNLA
-293 NHKKYG
+293 NHQRYG

-305 KPFSSRIKEC
+305 IPFSNRIKEC
-315 YQSQLYTEMIDDILY
+315 YQSQLYNEMIEDILY
-330 KTEEIAKEAEK
+330 KSEEIAKDSKK

-360 TDGLKKRGI
+360 TDALQKRGI
-369 NYFSTSTDFKISQH
+369 KYFSTITDYKISQY
-383 RYANMLIIIT
+383 RYANLLIIIV

-407 EYIQMISLVLGINKI
+407 EYIQMISLILGINKI
-422 KANNIFRENETLL
+422 KANKIFRENETLL
-435 KTIVLEN
+435 KSTILEN
-442 TEFESV
+442 SELDKIYAE
-448 YCKSREIT
+448 SREIT

-465 DKSTEMDEENIEI
+465 NENSEI
-478 NKKDINNSVENVY
+478 DIKDINNSVENVH
-491 NLDLIIEKIY
+491 NLDRIIEKIY
-501 LARKKNLKR
+501 IGRKKNLKR

-526 NGIENI
+526 DGIENI
-532 EICKKVI
+532 DICKKVI
-539 IECEKLEEA
+539 SECEKLEEA

-553 IEDFEIDKILKGYV
+553 IKDFEIDKILKTYSK
-567 RDYIGFRELKNSEGD
+567 DYIGFRDLKNSEGE
-582 DKIMITTPFYY
+582 DKLMITTPFYY
-593 INSMCDRGV
+593 INSLSERGI
-602 QIWADCG
+602 QLWADCG
-609 SNMWNPKI
+609 NNMWNPKI
-617 AKEISNPVVLRKSYE
+617 AKEINNSIVLRKSYE
-632 EKHIFTDIDEEMLK
+632 EKQIFTDLDEEKLK
-646 KYYMNNQLYSLLDSS
+646 KYYMNNLLYSLLDSA
-661 EEVYAFKSDYSLNGY
+661 EEVYTFKSDYSLNGY

-688 LMDNEEI
+688 LMDREEI

>member
-43 EKIKKS
+43 EKIKSS
-49 ININTYIEEPQ
+49 ININSYIEEPQ

-72 EKYWILISKELK
+72 EKYWTLISKELK
-84 SIKGIPNNIPYSL
+84 SVKGVPNNIPYSL

-123 ENISKSIYSNLKSAA
+123 ENISKSIYSNLRSAA

-150 IYYTKKNKENLERF
+150 IYYTKKNKDNLERF

-169 DEIIKG
+169 DEIIKE

-199 LKNEEYKRS
+199 LKKEEYQKS
-208 LAKRYDYLIIDSIEK
+208 LSKRYDYLIIDSIEK

-235 EYIGKEA
+235 EKMGKET
-242 FIYGDI
+242 FVYGNISGDI
-248 SADFSAIYNFDLDN
+248 TSIYNFDLDN
-262 IVGYYSRKN
+262 IVEHYSKEDELASN
-271 NSEIKNRENLDYM
+271 KL
-284 DSIENKNLS
+284 ENKNLA
-293 NHKKYG
+293 NHQRYG

-305 KPFSSRIKEC
+305 IPFSNRIKEC
-315 YQSQLYTEMIDDILY
+315 YQSQLYNEMIEDILY
-330 KTEEIAKEAEK
+330 KSEEIAKDSKK

-360 TDGLKKRGI
+360 TDALQKRGI
-369 NYFSTSTDFKISQH
+369 KYFSTITDYKISQY
-383 RYANMLIIIT
+383 RYANLLIIIA
-393 ALYAGNSEIEFSTE
+393 ALYAGNSEMEFSTE
-407 EYIQMISLVLGINKI
+407 EYIQMISLILGINKI
-422 KANNIFRENETLL
+422 KANKIFRENETLL
-435 KTIVLEN
+435 KSTILEN
-442 TEFESV
+442 SELDRIYAE
-448 YCKSREIT
+448 SREIT

-465 DKSTEMDEENIEI
+465 NENSEI
-478 NKKDINNSVENVY
+478 DIKDINNSVENVH
-491 NLDLIIEKIY
+491 NLDRIIEKIY
-501 LARKKNLKR
+501 IGRKKNLKR
-510 SEFMRRFY
+510 SEFMSRFY
-518 TEVLIALE
+518 TEVLITLE
-526 NGIENI
+526 DGIENI

-539 IECEKLEEA
+539 TECEKLEEA

-553 IEDFEIDKILKGYV
+553 IKDFEIDRILKAYSK
-567 RDYIGFRELKNSEGD
+567 DYIGFRELKNSEGN
-582 DKIMITTPFYY
+582 DKLMITTPFYY
-593 INSMCDRGV
+593 INSLSERGI
-602 QIWADCG
+602 QLWADCG
-609 SNMWNPKI
+609 NNMWNPKI
-617 AKEISNPVVLRKSYE
+617 AKEINNSIVLRKSYE
-632 EKHIFTDIDEEMLK
+632 EKQIFTDLDEEKLK
-646 KYYMNNQLYSLLDSS
+646 KYYMNNLLYSLLDSA

-688 LMDNEEI
+688 LMDREEI

>member
-43 EKIKKS
+43 EKIKSS
-49 ININTYIEEPQ
+49 ININSYIEEPQ

-72 EKYWILISKELK
+72 EKYWTLISKELK
-84 SIKGIPNNIPYSL
+84 SVKGVPNNIPYSL

-150 IYYTKKNKENLERF
+150 IYYTKKNKDNLERF

-169 DEIIKG
+169 DEIIKE

-199 LKNEEYKRS
+199 LKKEEYKKS
-208 LAKRYDYLIIDSIEK
+208 LSKRYDYLLIDAIEK
-223 TSNAELELVKVF
+223 TSNSELELVKVF
-235 EYIGKEA
+235 KNIRKEI

-248 SADFSAIYNFDLDN
+248 SADFAAMYNFDLDN
-262 IVGYYSRKN
+262 IVDYYSKESELSS
-271 NSEIKNRENLDYM
+271 NSL
-284 DSIENKNLS
+284 ENKNLA
-293 NHKKYG
+293 NHQRYG

-305 KPFSSRIKEC
+305 IPFSNRIKEC

-330 KTEEIAKEAEK
+330 KIEEITKNPK
-341 IGKTAIII
+341 QIGKTAVIL
-349 PPGSGILLHRI
+349 PPGSGILHNRI
-360 TDGLKKRGI
+360 TDRLQKMGVK
-369 NYFSTSTDFKISQH
+369 YFSTSTDFKISQH
-383 RYANMLIIIT
+383 RYANLLIIIA

-407 EYIQMISLVLGINKI
+407 EYIQMISLILGTNKI
-422 KANNIFRENETLL
+422 KANKIFRENETLL
-435 KTIVLEN
+435 KSTILEN
-442 TEFESV
+442 SELDRIYAE
-448 YCKSREIT
+448 SREIT

-465 DKSTEMDEENIEI
+465 NENSEI
-478 NKKDINNSVENVY
+478 DIKDINNSVENVH
-491 NLDLIIEKIY
+491 NLDRIIEKIY
-501 LARKKNLKR
+501 IARKKNLKR

-526 NGIENI
+526 DGIENI
-532 EICKKVI
+532 DICKKVI
-539 IECEKLEEA
+539 SECEKLEEA

-553 IEDFEIDKILKGYV
+553 IKDFEIDKILKTYSK
-567 RDYIGFRELKNSEGD
+567 DYIGFRELKNSEGEN
-582 DKIMITTPFYY
+582 KIMITTPFYY
-593 INSMCDRGV
+593 INSLSERGI
-602 QIWADCG
+602 QLWADCG
-609 SNMWNPKI
+609 NNMWNPKI
-617 AKEISNPVVLRKSYE
+617 AKEINNSIVLRKSYE
-632 EKHIFTDIDEEMLK
+632 EKQIFTDLDEEKLK
-646 KYYMNNQLYSLLDSS
+646 KYYMNNLLYSLLDSA

-688 LMDNEEI
+688 LMDREEI

>member
-43 EKIKKS
+43 EKIKSS
-49 ININTYIEEPQ
+49 ININSYIEEPQ

-72 EKYWILISKELK
+72 EKYWTLISKELK
-84 SIKGIPNNIPYSL
+84 SVKGVPNNIPYSL

-123 ENISKSIYSNLKSAA
+123 ENISKSIYSNLRSAA

-150 IYYTKKNKENLERF
+150 IYYTKKNKDNLERF

-169 DEIIKG
+169 DEIIKE

-199 LKNEEYKRS
+199 LKKEEYQKNLS
-208 LAKRYDYLIIDSIEK
+208 KRYDYLIIDSIEK

-235 EYIGKEA
+235 EKMGKET
-242 FIYGDI
+242 FVYGNISSDI
-248 SADFSAIYNFDLDN
+248 ASIYNFDLDN
-262 IVGYYSRKN
+262 IVDYYSKEDELASN
-271 NSEIKNRENLDYM
+271 KL
-284 DSIENKNLS
+284 ENKNLA
-293 NHKKYG
+293 NHQRYG

-305 KPFSSRIKEC
+305 IPFSNRIKEC
-315 YQSQLYTEMIDDILY
+315 YQSQLYNEMIEDILY
-330 KTEEIAKEAEK
+330 KSEEIAKDSKK

-360 TDGLKKRGI
+360 TDALQKRGI
-369 NYFSTSTDFKISQH
+369 KYFSTITDYKISQY
-383 RYANMLIIIT
+383 RYANLLIIIA

-407 EYIQMISLVLGINKI
+407 EYIQMISLILGINKI
-422 KANNIFRENETLL
+422 KANKIFRENETLL
-435 KTIVLEN
+435 KSKILGNSELDRIYA
-442 TEFESV
+442 E
-448 YCKSREIT
+448 SREIT

-465 DKSTEMDEENIEI
+465 NENSEI
-478 NKKDINNSVENVY
+478 DIKDINNSVENVH
-491 NLDLIIEKIY
+491 NLDRIIEKIY
-501 LARKKNLKR
+501 IGRKKNLKR

-518 TEVLIALE
+518 TEVLITLE
-526 NGIENI
+526 DGIENI

-539 IECEKLEEA
+539 TECEKLEEA

-553 IEDFEIDKILKGYV
+553 IKDFEIDKILKRYSK
-567 RDYIGFRELKNSEGD
+567 DYLGFRELKNSEGE

-593 INSMCDRGV
+593 INSLSERGI
-602 QIWADCG
+602 QLWADCG
-609 SNMWNPKI
+609 NNMWNPKI
-617 AKEISNPVVLRKSYE
+617 AKEINNSIVLRKSYE
-632 EKHIFTDIDEEMLK
+632 EKQIFTDLDEEKLK
-646 KYYMNNQLYSLLDSS
+646 KYYMNNLLYSLLDSA
-661 EEVYAFKSDYSLNGY
+661 EEIYAFKSDYSLNGY

-688 LMDNEEI
+688 LMDREEI

>member
-43 EKIKKS
+43 EKIKSS
-49 ININTYIEEPQ
+49 ININSYIEEPQ

-72 EKYWILISKELK
+72 EKYWTLISKELK
-84 SIKGIPNNIPYSL
+84 SVKGVPNNIPYSL

-123 ENISKSIYSNLKSAA
+123 ENISKSIYSNLRSAA

-150 IYYTKKNKENLERF
+150 IYYTKKNKDNLERF

-169 DEIIKG
+169 DEIIKE

-199 LKNEEYKRS
+199 LKKEEYQKS
-208 LAKRYDYLIIDSIEK
+208 LSKRYDYLIIDSIEK

-235 EYIGKEA
+235 EKMGKET
-242 FIYGDI
+242 FVYGNISGDI
-248 SADFSAIYNFDLDN
+248 TSIYNFDLDN
-262 IVGYYSRKN
+262 IVEHYSKEDELASN
-271 NSEIKNRENLDYM
+271 KL
-284 DSIENKNLS
+284 ENKNLA
-293 NHKKYG
+293 NHQRYG

-305 KPFSSRIKEC
+305 IPFSNRIKEC
-315 YQSQLYTEMIDDILY
+315 YQSQLYNEMIEDILY
-330 KTEEIAKEAEK
+330 KSEEIAKDSKK

-360 TDGLKKRGI
+360 TDALQKRGI
-369 NYFSTSTDFKISQH
+369 KYFSTITDYKISQY
-383 RYANMLIIIT
+383 RYANLLIIIA

-407 EYIQMISLVLGINKI
+407 EYIQMISLIFGINKI
-422 KANNIFRENETLL
+422 KANKIFRENETLL
-435 KTIVLEN
+435 KSTILEN
-442 TEFESV
+442 SELDKIYAE
-448 YCKSREIT
+448 SREII

-465 DKSTEMDEENIEI
+465 NENSEI
-478 NKKDINNSVENVY
+478 DIKDINNSVENVH
-491 NLDLIIEKIY
+491 NLDRIIEKIY
-501 LARKKNLKR
+501 IGRKKNLKR

-518 TEVLIALE
+518 TEVLITLE
-526 NGIENI
+526 DGIENI

-539 IECEKLEEA
+539 TECEKLEEA

-553 IEDFEIDKILKGYV
+553 IKDFEIDRILKAYSK
-567 RDYIGFRELKNSEGD
+567 DYIGFRELKNSEGN
-582 DKIMITTPFYY
+582 DKLMITTPFYY
-593 INSMCDRGV
+593 INSLSERGI
-602 QIWADCG
+602 QLWADCG
-609 SNMWNPKI
+609 NNMWNPKI
-617 AKEISNPVVLRKSYE
+617 AKEINNSIVLRKSYE
-632 EKHIFTDIDEEMLK
+632 EKQIFTDLDEEKLK
-646 KYYMNNQLYSLLDSS
+646 KYYMNNLLYSLLDSA

-688 LMDNEEI
+688 LMDREEI

>member
-43 EKIKKS
+43 EKIKSS
-49 ININTYIEEPQ
+49 ININSYIEEPQ

-72 EKYWILISKELK
+72 EKYWTLISKELK
-84 SIKGIPNNIPYSL
+84 SVKGVPNNIPYSL

-123 ENISKSIYSNLKSAA
+123 ENISKSIYSNLRSAA

-150 IYYTKKNKENLERF
+150 IYYTKKNKDNLERF

-169 DEIIKG
+169 DEIIKE

-199 LKNEEYKRS
+199 LKKEEYKKS
-208 LAKRYDYLIIDSIEK
+208 LSKRYDYLLIDAIEK
-223 TSNAELELVKVF
+223 TSNSELELVKVF
-235 EYIGKEA
+235 KNIRKEI

-248 SADFSAIYNFDLDN
+248 SADFAAMYNFDLDN
-262 IVGYYSRKN
+262 IVDYYSKESELSS
-271 NSEIKNRENLDYM
+271 NSL
-284 DSIENKNLS
+284 ENKNLA
-293 NHKKYG
+293 NHQRYG

-305 KPFSSRIKEC
+305 IPFSNRIKEC

-330 KTEEIAKEAEK
+330 KIEEITKNPK
-341 IGKTAIII
+341 QIGKTAVIL
-349 PPGSGILLHRI
+349 PPGSGILHNRI
-360 TDGLKKRGI
+360 TDRLQKIGVK
-369 NYFSTSTDFKISQH
+369 YFSTSTDFKISQH
-383 RYANMLIIIT
+383 RYANLLIIIA

-407 EYIQMISLVLGINKI
+407 EYIQMISLILGINKI
-422 KANNIFRENETLL
+422 KANKIFRENEMLL
-435 KTIVLEN
+435 KSTILEN
-442 TEFESV
+442 SELDRIYAE
-448 YCKSREIT
+448 SREIT

-465 DKSTEMDEENIEI
+465 NENSEI
-478 NKKDINNSVENVY
+478 DIKDINNSVENVH
-491 NLDLIIEKIY
+491 NLDRIIEKIY
-501 LARKKNLKR
+501 IARKKNLKR

-526 NGIENI
+526 DGIENI
-532 EICKKVI
+532 DICKKVI
-539 IECEKLEEA
+539 SECEKLEEA

-553 IEDFEIDKILKGYV
+553 IKDFEIDKILKTYSK
-567 RDYIGFRELKNSEGD
+567 DYIGFRELKNSEGEN
-582 DKIMITTPFYY
+582 KIMITTPFYY
-593 INSMCDRGV
+593 INSLSERGI
-602 QIWADCG
+602 QLWADCG
-609 SNMWNPKI
+609 NNMWNPKI
-617 AKEISNPVVLRKSYE
+617 AKEINNSIVLRKSYE
-632 EKHIFTDIDEEMLK
+632 EKQIFTDLDEEKLK
-646 KYYMNNQLYSLLDSS
+646 KYYMNNLLYSLLDSA

-688 LMDNEEI
+688 LMDREEI

>member
-43 EKIKKS
+43 EKIKSS
-49 ININTYIEEPQ
+49 ININSYIEEPQ

-72 EKYWILISKELK
+72 EKYWTLISKELK
-84 SIKGIPNNIPYSL
+84 SAKGVPNNIPYSL

-123 ENISKSIYSNLKSAA
+123 ENISKSIYSNLRSAA

-150 IYYTKKNKENLERF
+150 IYYTKKNKDNLERF

-169 DEIIKG
+169 DEIIKE

-199 LKNEEYKRS
+199 LKKEEYKKS
-208 LAKRYDYLIIDSIEK
+208 LSKRYDYLLIDAIEK
-223 TSNAELELVKVF
+223 TSNSELELVKVF
-235 EYIGKEA
+235 KNIRKEI

-248 SADFSAIYNFDLDN
+248 SADFAAMYNFDLDN
-262 IVGYYSRKN
+262 IVDYYSKESELSS
-271 NSEIKNRENLDYM
+271 NSL
-284 DSIENKNLS
+284 ENKNLA
-293 NHKKYG
+293 NHQRYG

-305 KPFSSRIKEC
+305 IPFSNRIKEC

-330 KTEEIAKEAEK
+330 KIEEITKNSK
-341 IGKTAIII
+341 QIGKTAVIL
-349 PPGSGILLHRI
+349 PPGSGILHNRI
-360 TDGLKKRGI
+360 TDRLQKMGVK
-369 NYFSTSTDFKISQH
+369 YFSTSTDFKISQH
-383 RYANMLIIIT
+383 RYANLLIIIA

-407 EYIQMISLVLGINKI
+407 EYIQMLSLVLGINKI
-422 KANNIFRENETLL
+422 KANKIFRENEMLL
-435 KTIVLEN
+435 KSTILEN
-442 TEFESV
+442 SELDRIYAE
-448 YCKSREIT
+448 SREIT

-465 DKSTEMDEENIEI
+465 NENSEI
-478 NKKDINNSVENVY
+478 DIKDINNSVENVH
-491 NLDLIIEKIY
+491 NLDRIIEKIY
-501 LARKKNLKR
+501 IARKKNLKR

-526 NGIENI
+526 DGIENI
-532 EICKKVI
+532 DICKKVI
-539 IECEKLEEA
+539 SECEKLEEA

-553 IEDFEIDKILKGYV
+553 IKDFEIDKILKTYSK
-567 RDYIGFRELKNSEGD
+567 DYIGFRELKNSEGEN
-582 DKIMITTPFYY
+582 KIMITTPFYY
-593 INSMCDRGV
+593 INSLSERGI
-602 QIWADCG
+602 QLWADCG
-609 SNMWNPKI
+609 NNMWNPKI
-617 AKEISNPVVLRKSYE
+617 AKEINNSIVLRKSYE
-632 EKHIFTDIDEEMLK
+632 EKQIFTDLDEEKLK
-646 KYYMNNQLYSLLDSS
+646 KYYMNNLLYSLLDSA

-688 LMDNEEI
+688 LMDREEI

>member
-43 EKIKKS
+43 EKIKSS
-49 ININTYIEEPQ
+49 ININSYIEEPQ

-72 EKYWILISKELK
+72 EKYWTLISKELK
-84 SIKGIPNNIPYSL
+84 SVKGVPNNIPYSL

-123 ENISKSIYSNLKSAA
+123 ENISKSIYSNLRSAA

-150 IYYTKKNKENLERF
+150 IYYTKKNKDNLERF

-169 DEIIKG
+169 DEIIKE

-199 LKNEEYKRS
+199 LKKEEYQKS
-208 LAKRYDYLIIDSIEK
+208 LSKRYDYLIIDSIEK

-235 EYIGKEA
+235 EKMGKET
-242 FIYGDI
+242 FVYGNISGDI
-248 SADFSAIYNFDLDN
+248 TSIYNFDLDN
-262 IVGYYSRKN
+262 IVEHYSKEDELASN
-271 NSEIKNRENLDYM
+271 KL
-284 DSIENKNLS
+284 ENKNLA
-293 NHKKYG
+293 NHQRYG

-305 KPFSSRIKEC
+305 IPFSNRIKEC
-315 YQSQLYTEMIDDILY
+315 YQSQLYNEMIEDILY
-330 KTEEIAKEAEK
+330 KSEEIAKDSKK

-360 TDGLKKRGI
+360 TDALQKRGI
-369 NYFSTSTDFKISQH
+369 KYFSTITDYKISQY
-383 RYANMLIIIT
+383 RYANLLIIIA

-407 EYIQMISLVLGINKI
+407 EYIQMISLILGINKI
-422 KANNIFRENETLL
+422 KANKIFRENETLL
-435 KTIVLEN
+435 KSTILEN
-442 TEFESV
+442 SELDKIYAE
-448 YCKSREIT
+448 SREII

-465 DKSTEMDEENIEI
+465 NENSEI
-478 NKKDINNSVENVY
+478 DIKDINNSVENVH
-491 NLDLIIEKIY
+491 NLDRIIEKIY
-501 LARKKNLKR
+501 IGRKKNLKR

-518 TEVLIALE
+518 TEVLITLE
-526 NGIENI
+526 DGIENI

-539 IECEKLEEA
+539 TECEKLEEA

-553 IEDFEIDKILKGYV
+553 IKDFEIDRILKAYSK
-567 RDYIGFRELKNSEGD
+567 DYIGFRELKNSEGN
-582 DKIMITTPFYY
+582 DKLMITTPFYY
-593 INSMCDRGV
+593 INSLSERGI
-602 QIWADCG
+602 QLWADCG
-609 SNMWNPKI
+609 NNMWNPKI
-617 AKEISNPVVLRKSYE
+617 AKEINNSIVLRKSYE
-632 EKHIFTDIDEEMLK
+632 EKQIFTDLDEEKLK
-646 KYYMNNQLYSLLDSS
+646 KYYMNNLLYSLLDSA

-688 LMDNEEI
+688 LMDREEI

>member
-43 EKIKKS
+43 EKIKSS
-49 ININTYIEEPQ
+49 ININSYIEEPQ

-72 EKYWILISKELK
+72 EKYWTLISKELK
-84 SIKGIPNNIPYSL
+84 SVKGVPNNIPYSL

-123 ENISKSIYSNLKSAA
+123 ENISKSIYSNLRSAA

-150 IYYTKKNKENLERF
+150 IYYTKKNKDNLERF

-169 DEIIKG
+169 DEIIKE

-199 LKNEEYKRS
+199 LKKEEYQKS
-208 LAKRYDYLIIDSIEK
+208 LSKRYDYLIIDSIEK

-235 EYIGKEA
+235 EKMGKET
-242 FIYGDI
+242 FVYGNISGDI
-248 SADFSAIYNFDLDN
+248 TSIYNFDLDN
-262 IVGYYSRKN
+262 IVEHYSKEDELASN
-271 NSEIKNRENLDYM
+271 KL
-284 DSIENKNLS
+284 ENKNLA
-293 NHKKYG
+293 NHQRYG

-305 KPFSSRIKEC
+305 IPFSNRIKEC
-315 YQSQLYTEMIDDILY
+315 YQSQLYNEMIEDILY
-330 KTEEIAKEAEK
+330 KSEEIAKDSKK

-360 TDGLKKRGI
+360 IDALQKRGI
-369 NYFSTSTDFKISQH
+369 KYFSTITDHKISQY
-383 RYANMLIIIT
+383 RYANLLIIIA
-393 ALYAGNSEIEFSTE
+393 ALYAGNSEMEFSTE
-407 EYIQMISLVLGINKI
+407 EYIQMISLILGINKI
-422 KANNIFRENETLL
+422 KANKIFRENETLL
-435 KTIVLEN
+435 KSTILEN
-442 TEFESV
+442 SELDKIYAER
-448 YCKSREIT
+448 REIT

-465 DKSTEMDEENIEI
+465 NENSEI
-478 NKKDINNSVENVY
+478 DIKDINNSVENVH
-491 NLDLIIEKIY
+491 NLDRIIEKIY
-501 LARKKNLKR
+501 IGRKKNLKR

-518 TEVLIALE
+518 TEVLITLE
-526 NGIENI
+526 DGIENI

-539 IECEKLEEA
+539 TECEKLEEA

-553 IEDFEIDKILKGYV
+553 IKDFEIDKILKTYSK
-567 RDYIGFRELKNSEGD
+567 DYIGFRELKNSEGN
-582 DKIMITTPFYY
+582 DKLMITTPFYY
-593 INSMCDRGV
+593 INSLSERGI
-602 QIWADCG
+602 QLWADCG
-609 SNMWNPKI
+609 NNMWNPKI
-617 AKEISNPVVLRKSYE
+617 AKEINNSIVLRKSYE
-632 EKHIFTDIDEEMLK
+632 EKQIFTDLDEEKLK
-646 KYYMNNQLYSLLDSS
+646 KYYMNNLLYSLLDSA

-688 LMDNEEI
+688 LMDREEI

>member
-43 EKIKKS
+43 EKIKSS
-49 ININTYIEEPQ
+49 ININSYIEEPQ

-72 EKYWILISKELK
+72 EKYWTLISKELK
-84 SIKGIPNNIPYSL
+84 SVKGVPNNIPYSL

-123 ENISKSIYSNLKSAA
+123 ENISKSIYSNLRSAA

-150 IYYTKKNKENLERF
+150 IYYTKKNKDNLERF

-169 DEIIKG
+169 DEIIKE

-199 LKNEEYKRS
+199 LKKEEYKKS
-208 LAKRYDYLIIDSIEK
+208 LSKRYDYLLIDAIEK
-223 TSNAELELVKVF
+223 TSNSELELVKVF
-235 EYIGKEA
+235 KNIRKEI

-248 SADFSAIYNFDLDN
+248 SADFAAMYNFDLDN
-262 IVGYYSRKN
+262 IVDYYSKESELSS
-271 NSEIKNRENLDYM
+271 NSL
-284 DSIENKNLS
+284 ENKNLA
-293 NHKKYG
+293 NHQRYG

-305 KPFSSRIKEC
+305 IPFSNRIKEC

-330 KTEEIAKEAEK
+330 KIEEITKNHK
-341 IGKTAIII
+341 QIGKTAVIL
-349 PPGSGILLHRI
+349 PPGSGILHNRI
-360 TDGLKKRGI
+360 TDRLQKMGVK
-369 NYFSTSTDFKISQH
+369 YFSTSTDFKISQH
-383 RYANMLIIIT
+383 RYANLLIIIA

-407 EYIQMISLVLGINKI
+407 EYIQMISLILGINKI
-422 KANNIFRENETLL
+422 KANKIFRENETLL
-435 KTIVLEN
+435 KSTILKNSELDRIYA
-442 TEFESV
+442 E
-448 YCKSREIT
+448 SREIT

-465 DKSTEMDEENIEI
+465 NENSEI
-478 NKKDINNSVENVY
+478 DIKDINNSVENVH
-491 NLDLIIEKIY
+491 NLDRIIEKIY
-501 LARKKNLKR
+501 IARKKNLKR

-526 NGIENI
+526 DGIENI
-532 EICKKVI
+532 DICKKVI
-539 IECEKLEEA
+539 SECEKLEEA

-553 IEDFEIDKILKGYV
+553 IKDFEIDKILKTYSK
-567 RDYIGFRELKNSEGD
+567 DYIGFRELKNSEGEN
-582 DKIMITTPFYY
+582 KIMITTPFYY
-593 INSMCDRGV
+593 INSLSERGI
-602 QIWADCG
+602 QLWADCG
-609 SNMWNPKI
+609 NNMWNPKI
-617 AKEISNPVVLRKSYE
+617 AKEINNSIVLRKSYE
-632 EKHIFTDIDEEMLK
+632 EKQIFTDLDEEKLK
-646 KYYMNNQLYSLLDSS
+646 KYYMNNLLYSLLDSA

-688 LMDNEEI
+688 LMDREEI

>member
-6 TKQTN
+6 TKKVN

-43 EKIKKS
+43 EKIKNS
-49 ININTYIEEPQ
+49 VNINTYIEEPQ

-72 EKYWILISKELK
+72 EKYWTLISKELK
-84 SIKGIPNNIPYSL
+84 IVKAVPNNIPYSL

-150 IYYTKKNKENLERF
+150 IYYTKKNKENLERT
-164 SYTQN
+164 SYSQN
-169 DEIIKG
+169 DEIIKE

-182 KSAIDLPMAIYL
+182 KSAIDLPMAICL

-199 LKNEEYKRS
+199 LTNEDYQKS
-208 LAKRYDYLIIDSIEK
+208 LSKRYDYMIIDAIEK

-235 EYIGKEA
+235 ENIGKKA

-262 IVGYYSRKN
+262 AVEYYSK
-271 NSEIKNRENLDYM
+271 EENLQQNKL
-284 DSIENKNLS
+284 ENKNLA
-293 NHKKYG
+293 NHQRYG

-305 KPFSSRIKEC
+305 IPFSNKIKEC

-330 KTEEIAKEAEK
+330 KVEEISKEPEK
-341 IGKTAIII
+341 IGKTAIIL
-349 PPGSGILLHRI
+349 PSGSGILLHRI
-360 TDGLKKRGI
+360 TDGLQKMGI
-369 NYFSTSTDFKISQH
+369 KYFSTNTDFKISQH
-383 RYANMLIIIT
+383 KYANILIIIAT
-393 ALYAGNSEIEFSTE
+393 LYAGNTEIEFSSE

-422 KANNIFRENETLL
+422 KANKIFKENETLL
-435 KTIVLEN
+435 KTTILEN
-442 TEFESV
+442 NRLEEIYNENT
-448 YCKSREIT
+448 EIT

-465 DKSTEMDEENIEI
+465 I
-478 NKKDINNSVENVY
+478 NAKDINNSVENVY
-491 NLDLIIEKIY
+491 NLDKIIEKIY
-501 LARKKNLKR
+501 IYRKKNLKR

-518 TEVLIALE
+518 TEVLITLE
-526 NGIENI
+526 DGIENI
-532 EICKKVI
+532 DICKKVI
-539 IECEKLEEA
+539 TECEKLEEA
-548 AECGV
+548 VECG
-553 IEDFEIDKILKGYV
+553 IIKDFEIDKILKNISN
-567 RDYIGFRELKNSEGD
+567 DFISFRELKNREGN
-582 DKIMITTPFYY
+582 DKIMITTSFYY
-593 INSMCDRGV
+593 INSLSDRGI

-617 AKEISNPVVLRKSYE
+617 AKEISNSIVLRKSYE
-632 EKHIFTDIDEEMLK
+632 EKHIFTDLDEEKLK
-646 KYYMNNQLYSLLDSS
+646 KYYMNNQMYSLLDSA
-661 EEVYAFKSDYSLNGY
+661 EEVYAFKSDYSINGY
-676 LSESMMYTSIIN
+676 LSESMMYTSIIG
-688 LMDNEEI
+688 LMDKEEI

>member
-43 EKIKKS
+43 EKIKSS
-49 ININTYIEEPQ
+49 ININSYIEEPQ

-72 EKYWILISKELK
+72 EKYWTLISKELK
-84 SIKGIPNNIPYSL
+84 SVKGVPNNIPYSL

-123 ENISKSIYSNLKSAA
+123 ENISKSIYSNLRSAA

-150 IYYTKKNKENLERF
+150 IYYTKKNKDNLERF

-169 DEIIKG
+169 DEIIKE
-175 YTDKLIE
+175 YTDKLME

-199 LKNEEYKRS
+199 LKKEEYKKS
-208 LAKRYDYLIIDSIEK
+208 LSKRYDYLLIDAIEK
-223 TSNAELELVKVF
+223 TSNSELELVKVLKN
-235 EYIGKEA
+235 IRKEI

-248 SADFSAIYNFDLDN
+248 SADFAAMYNFDLDN
-262 IVGYYSRKN
+262 IVDYYSKESELSS
-271 NSEIKNRENLDYM
+271 NSL
-284 DSIENKNLS
+284 ENKNLA
-293 NHKKYG
+293 NHQRYG

-305 KPFSSRIKEC
+305 IPFSNRIKEC

-330 KTEEIAKEAEK
+330 KIEEITKNPK
-341 IGKTAIII
+341 QIGKTAVIL
-349 PPGSGILLHRI
+349 PPGSGILHNRI
-360 TDGLKKRGI
+360 TDRLQKMGVK
-369 NYFSTSTDFKISQH
+369 YFSTSTDFKISQH
-383 RYANMLIIIT
+383 RYANLLIIIA

-407 EYIQMISLVLGINKI
+407 EYIQMISLILGINKI
-422 KANNIFRENETLL
+422 KANKIFRENETLL
-435 KTIVLEN
+435 KSTILKNSELDRIYA
-442 TEFESV
+442 E
-448 YCKSREIT
+448 SREIT

-465 DKSTEMDEENIEI
+465 NENSEI
-478 NKKDINNSVENVY
+478 DINDINNSVENAH
-491 NLDLIIEKIY
+491 NLDKIIEKIY
-501 LARKKNLKR
+501 IARKKNLKR

-526 NGIENI
+526 DGIENI
-532 EICKKVI
+532 DICKKVI
-539 IECEKLEEA
+539 SECEKLEEA

-553 IEDFEIDKILKGYV
+553 IKDFEIDKILKTYSK
-567 RDYIGFRELKNSEGD
+567 DYIGFRELKNSEGE

-593 INSMCDRGV
+593 INSLSERGI
-602 QIWADCG
+602 QLWADCG
-609 SNMWNPKI
+609 NNMWNPKI
-617 AKEISNPVVLRKSYE
+617 AKEINNSIVLRKSYE
-632 EKHIFTDIDEEMLK
+632 EKQIFTDLDEEKLK
-646 KYYMNNQLYSLLDSS
+646 KYYMNNLLYSLLDSA

-688 LMDNEEI
+688 LMDREEI

>member
-43 EKIKKS
+43 EKIKSS
-49 ININTYIEEPQ
+49 ININSYIEEPQ

-72 EKYWILISKELK
+72 EKYWTLISKELK
-84 SIKGIPNNIPYSL
+84 SAKGVPNNIPYSL

-123 ENISKSIYSNLKSAA
+123 ENISKSIYSNLRSAA

-150 IYYTKKNKENLERF
+150 IYYTKKNKDNLERF

-169 DEIIKG
+169 DEIIKE

-199 LKNEEYKRS
+199 LKKEEYKKS
-208 LAKRYDYLIIDSIEK
+208 LSKRYDYLLIDAIEK
-223 TSNAELELVKVF
+223 TSNSELELVKVF
-235 EYIGKEA
+235 KNIRKEI

-248 SADFSAIYNFDLDN
+248 SADFAAMYNFDLDN
-262 IVGYYSRKN
+262 IVDYYSKESELSS
-271 NSEIKNRENLDYM
+271 NSL
-284 DSIENKNLS
+284 ENKNLA
-293 NHKKYG
+293 NHQRYG

-305 KPFSSRIKEC
+305 IRFSNRIKEY

-330 KTEEIAKEAEK
+330 KIEEITKNPK
-341 IGKTAIII
+341 QIGKTAVIL
-349 PPGSGILLHRI
+349 PPGSGILHNRI
-360 TDGLKKRGI
+360 TDRLQKMGVK
-369 NYFSTSTDFKISQH
+369 YFSTSTDFKISQH
-383 RYANMLIIIT
+383 RYANLLIIIA

-407 EYIQMISLVLGINKI
+407 EYIQMLSIVLGINKI
-422 KANNIFRENETLL
+422 KANKIFRENEMLL
-435 KTIVLEN
+435 KSTIFEN
-442 TEFESV
+442 SELDRIYAE
-448 YCKSREIT
+448 SREIT

-465 DKSTEMDEENIEI
+465 NENSEI
-478 NKKDINNSVENVY
+478 DIKDINNSVENVH
-491 NLDLIIEKIY
+491 NLDRIIEKIY
-501 LARKKNLKR
+501 IGRKKNLKR

-518 TEVLIALE
+518 TEVLITLE
-526 NGIENI
+526 DGIENI

-539 IECEKLEEA
+539 TECEKLEEA

-553 IEDFEIDKILKGYV
+553 IKDFEIDKILKAYSK
-567 RDYIGFRELKNSEGD
+567 DYIGFRELKNSEGN
-582 DKIMITTPFYY
+582 DKLMITTPFYY
-593 INSMCDRGV
+593 INSLSERGI
-602 QIWADCG
+602 QLWADCG
-609 SNMWNPKI
+609 NNMWNPKI
-617 AKEISNPVVLRKSYE
+617 AKEINNSIVLRKSYE
-632 EKHIFTDIDEEMLK
+632 EKQIFTDLDEEKLK
-646 KYYMNNQLYSLLDSS
+646 KYYMNNLLYSLLDSA

-676 LSESMMYTSIIN
+676 LSENMMYTSIIG
-688 LMDNEEI
+688 LMDKEEI

>member
-43 EKIKKS
+43 EKIKNS
-49 ININTYIEEPQ
+49 VNINTYIEEPQ

-72 EKYWILISKELK
+72 EKYWTLISKELK
-84 SIKGIPNNIPYSL
+84 IVKAVPNNIPYSL

-150 IYYTKKNKENLERF
+150 IYYTKKNKENLERT
-164 SYTQN
+164 SYSQN
-169 DEIIKG
+169 DEIIKE

-199 LKNEEYKRS
+199 LTNEDYQKS
-208 LAKRYDYLIIDSIEK
+208 LSKRYDYMIIDAIEK

-235 EYIGKEA
+235 ENIGKKA

-262 IVGYYSRKN
+262 TVEYYSK
-271 NSEIKNRENLDYM
+271 EENLQQNKL
-284 DSIENKNLS
+284 ENKNLA
-293 NHKKYG
+293 NHQRYG

-305 KPFSSRIKEC
+305 IPFSNKIKEC

-330 KTEEIAKEAEK
+330 KVEEISKEPEK
-341 IGKTAIII
+341 IGKTAIIL
-349 PPGSGILLHRI
+349 PSGSGILLHRI
-360 TDGLKKRGI
+360 TDGLQKMGI
-369 NYFSTSTDFKISQH
+369 KYFSTNTDFKISQH
-383 RYANMLIIIT
+383 KYANILIIIA
-393 ALYAGNSEIEFSTE
+393 ALYAGNTELEFSSE

-422 KANNIFRENETLL
+422 KANKIFKENETLL
-435 KTIVLEN
+435 RTTILEN
-442 TEFESV
+442 NRLEEIYNENT
-448 YCKSREIT
+448 EIT

-465 DKSTEMDEENIEI
+465 NIEI
-478 NKKDINNSVENVY
+478 NAKDINNSVENVY
-491 NLDLIIEKIY
+491 NLDKIIEKIY
-501 LARKKNLKR
+501 IYRKKNLKR

-518 TEVLIALE
+518 TEVLITLE
-526 NGIENI
+526 DGIENMD
-532 EICKKVI
+532 ICKKVI
-539 IECEKLEEA
+539 TECEKLEEA
-548 AECGV
+548 VECG
-553 IEDFEIDKILKGYV
+553 IIKDFEIDKILKNISN
-567 RDYIGFRELKNSEGD
+567 DFISFRELKNREGN
-582 DKIMITTPFYY
+582 DKIMITTSFYY
-593 INSMCDRGV
+593 INSLSDRGI
-602 QIWADCG
+602 QLWADCG
-609 SNMWNPKI
+609 NNMWNPKI
-617 AKEISNPVVLRKSYE
+617 AKEISNSIVLRKSYE
-632 EKHIFTDIDEEMLK
+632 EKYIFTDLDEEKLK
-646 KYYMNNQLYSLLDSS
+646 KYYMNNQMYSLLDSA
-661 EEVYAFKSDYSLNGY
+661 EEVYAFKSDYSINGY
-676 LSESMMYTSIIN
+676 LSESMMYTSIIG
-688 LMDNEEI
+688 LMDKEEI

>member
-43 EKIKKS
+43 EKIKSS
-49 ININTYIEEPQ
+49 ININSYIEEPQ

-72 EKYWILISKELK
+72 EKYWTLISKELK
-84 SIKGIPNNIPYSL
+84 SVKGIPNNIPYSL

-150 IYYTKKNKENLERF
+150 IYYTKKNKDNLERF

-169 DEIIKG
+169 DEIIKE

-199 LKNEEYKRS
+199 LKKEEYKKS
-208 LAKRYDYLIIDSIEK
+208 LSKRYDYLLIDAIEK
-223 TSNAELELVKVF
+223 TSNSELELVKVF
-235 EYIGKEA
+235 KNIRKEI

-248 SADFSAIYNFDLDN
+248 SADFAAMYNFDLDN
-262 IVGYYSRKN
+262 IVDYYSKESELSS
-271 NSEIKNRENLDYM
+271 NSL
-284 DSIENKNLS
+284 ENKNLA
-293 NHKKYG
+293 NHQRYG

-305 KPFSSRIKEC
+305 IPFSNRIKEC

-330 KTEEIAKEAEK
+330 KIEEITKNFK
-341 IGKTAIII
+341 QIGKTAVIL
-349 PPGSGILLHRI
+349 PPGSGILHNRI
-360 TDGLKKRGI
+360 TDRLQKMGVK
-369 NYFSTSTDFKISQH
+369 YFSTSTDFKISQH
-383 RYANMLIIIT
+383 RYANLLIIIA

-407 EYIQMISLVLGINKI
+407 EYIQMLSLVLGINKI
-422 KANNIFRENETLL
+422 KANKIFRENETLL
-435 KTIVLEN
+435 KYTILKNSELDRIYA
-442 TEFESV
+442 E
-448 YCKSREIT
+448 SREIT

-465 DKSTEMDEENIEI
+465 NENSEI
-478 NKKDINNSVENVY
+478 DIKDINNSVENVH
-491 NLDLIIEKIY
+491 NLDRIIEKIY
-501 LARKKNLKR
+501 IARKKNLKR

-526 NGIENI
+526 DGIENI
-532 EICKKVI
+532 DICKKVI
-539 IECEKLEEA
+539 SECEKLEEA

-553 IEDFEIDKILKGYV
+553 IKDFEIDKILKTYSK
-567 RDYIGFRELKNSEGD
+567 DYIGFRELKNSEGEN
-582 DKIMITTPFYY
+582 KIMITTPFYY
-593 INSMCDRGV
+593 INSLSERGI
-602 QIWADCG
+602 QLWADCG
-609 SNMWNPKI
+609 NNMWNPKI
-617 AKEISNPVVLRKSYE
+617 SKEINNSIVLRKSYE
-632 EKHIFTDIDEEMLK
+632 EKQIFTDLDEEKLK
-646 KYYMNNQLYSLLDSS
+646 KYYMNNLLYSLLDSA
-661 EEVYAFKSDYSLNGY
+661 EEVYTFKSDYSLNGY

-688 LMDNEEI
+688 LMDREEI

>member
-43 EKIKKS
+43 EKIKSS
-49 ININTYIEEPQ
+49 ININSYIEEPQ

-72 EKYWILISKELK
+72 EKYWTLISKELK
-84 SIKGIPNNIPYSL
+84 SVKGVPNNIPYSL

-123 ENISKSIYSNLKSAA
+123 ENISKSIYSNLRSAA

-150 IYYTKKNKENLERF
+150 IYYTKKNKDNLERF

-169 DEIIKG
+169 DEIIKE

-199 LKNEEYKRS
+199 LKKEEYQKS
-208 LAKRYDYLIIDSIEK
+208 LSKRYDYLIIDSIEK

-235 EYIGKEA
+235 EKMGKET
-242 FIYGDI
+242 FVYGNISGDI
-248 SADFSAIYNFDLDN
+248 TSIYNFDLDN
-262 IVGYYSRKN
+262 IVEHYSKEDELASN
-271 NSEIKNRENLDYM
+271 KL
-284 DSIENKNLS
+284 ENKNLA
-293 NHKKYG
+293 NHQRYG

-305 KPFSSRIKEC
+305 IPFSNRIKEC
-315 YQSQLYTEMIDDILY
+315 YQSQLYNEMIEDILY
-330 KTEEIAKEAEK
+330 KSEEIAKDSKK

-360 TDGLKKRGI
+360 TDALQKRGI
-369 NYFSTSTDFKISQH
+369 KYFSTITDYKISQY
-383 RYANMLIIIT
+383 RYANLLIIIA

-407 EYIQMISLVLGINKI
+407 EYIQMISLILGINKI
-422 KANNIFRENETLL
+422 KANKIFRENETLL
-435 KTIVLEN
+435 KSTILEN
-442 TEFESV
+442 SELDKIYAE
-448 YCKSREIT
+448 SREIT

-465 DKSTEMDEENIEI
+465 NENSEI
-478 NKKDINNSVENVY
+478 DIKDINNSVENVH
-491 NLDLIIEKIY
+491 NLDRIIEKIY
-501 LARKKNLKR
+501 IGRKKNLKR

-518 TEVLIALE
+518 TEVLITLE
-526 NGIENI
+526 DGIENI

-539 IECEKLEEA
+539 TECEKLEEA

-553 IEDFEIDKILKGYV
+553 IKDFEIDRILKAYSK
-567 RDYIGFRELKNSEGD
+567 DYIGFRELKNSEGN
-582 DKIMITTPFYY
+582 DKLMITTPFYY
-593 INSMCDRGV
+593 ISSLSERGI
-602 QIWADCG
+602 QLWADCG
-609 SNMWNPKI
+609 NNMWNPKI
-617 AKEISNPVVLRKSYE
+617 AKEINNSIVLRKSYE
-632 EKHIFTDIDEEMLK
+632 EKQIFTDLDEEKLK
-646 KYYMNNQLYSLLDSS
+646 KYYMNNLLYSLLDSA

-688 LMDNEEI
+688 LMDREEI

>member
-43 EKIKKS
+43 EKIKSS
-49 ININTYIEEPQ
+49 ININSYIEEPQ

-72 EKYWILISKELK
+72 EKYWTLISRELK
-84 SIKGIPNNIPYSL
+84 SLKGVPNNIPYSL

-150 IYYTKKNKENLERF
+150 IYYTKKNKDNLERF

-169 DEIIKG
+169 DEIIKE

-199 LKNEEYKRS
+199 LKKEEYKKS
-208 LAKRYDYLIIDSIEK
+208 LSKRYDYLLIDGIEK
-223 TSNAELELVKVF
+223 TSNSELELVKVF
-235 EYIGKEA
+235 KNIRKEI

-248 SADFSAIYNFDLDN
+248 SADFAAMYNFDLDN
-262 IVGYYSRKN
+262 IVDYYSKESELSS
-271 NSEIKNRENLDYM
+271 NSL
-284 DSIENKNLS
+284 ENKNLA
-293 NHKKYG
+293 NHQRYG

-305 KPFSSRIKEC
+305 IPFSNRIKEC

-330 KTEEIAKEAEK
+330 KIEEITKNPK
-341 IGKTAIII
+341 QIGKTAIII
-349 PPGSGILLHRI
+349 PPGSGILHNRI
-360 TDGLKKRGI
+360 TDRLQKMGVK
-369 NYFSTSTDFKISQH
+369 YFSTSTDFKISQH
-383 RYANMLIIIT
+383 RYANLLIIIA

-407 EYIQMISLVLGINKI
+407 EYIQMISLILGINKI
-422 KANNIFRENETLL
+422 KANKIFRENEMLL
-435 KTIVLEN
+435 KSTIFEN
-442 TEFESV
+442 SDLDRIYAE
-448 YCKSREIT
+448 SREIT

-465 DKSTEMDEENIEI
+465 NENSEI
-478 NKKDINNSVENVY
+478 DIKDINNSVENVH
-491 NLDLIIEKIY
+491 NLDRIIEKIY
-501 LARKKNLKR
+501 IARKKNLKR

-526 NGIENI
+526 DGIENI
-532 EICKKVI
+532 DICKKVI
-539 IECEKLEEA
+539 SECEKLEEA

-553 IEDFEIDKILKGYV
+553 IKDFEIDKILKTYSK
-567 RDYIGFRELKNSEGD
+567 DYIGFRELKNSEGE

-593 INSMCDRGV
+593 INSLSERGI
-602 QIWADCG
+602 QLWADCG
-609 SNMWNPKI
+609 NNMWNPKI
-617 AKEISNPVVLRKSYE
+617 SKEINNSIVLRKSYE
-632 EKHIFTDIDEEMLK
+632 EKQIFTDLDEEKLK
-646 KYYMNNQLYSLLDSS
+646 KYYMNNLLYSLLDSA
-661 EEVYAFKSDYSLNGY
+661 EEVYTFKSDYSLNGY

-688 LMDNEEI
+688 LMDRE

>member
-43 EKIKKS
+43 EKIKSS
-49 ININTYIEEPQ
+49 ININSYIEEPQ

-72 EKYWILISKELK
+72 EKYWTLISKELK
-84 SIKGIPNNIPYSL
+84 SAKGVPNNIPYSL

-123 ENISKSIYSNLKSAA
+123 ENISKSIYSNLRSAA

-150 IYYTKKNKENLERF
+150 IYYTKKNKDNLERF

-169 DEIIKG
+169 DEIIKE

-199 LKNEEYKRS
+199 LKKEEYKKS
-208 LAKRYDYLIIDSIEK
+208 LSKRYDYLLIDAIEK
-223 TSNAELELVKVF
+223 TSNSELELVKVF
-235 EYIGKEA
+235 KNIRKEI

-248 SADFSAIYNFDLDN
+248 SADFTAMYNFDLDN
-262 IVGYYSRKN
+262 IVDYYSKESELSS
-271 NSEIKNRENLDYM
+271 NSL
-284 DSIENKNLS
+284 ENKNLA
-293 NHKKYG
+293 NHQRYG

-305 KPFSSRIKEC
+305 IRFSNRIKEC

-330 KTEEIAKEAEK
+330 KIEEITKNPK
-341 IGKTAIII
+341 QIGKTAVIL
-349 PPGSGILLHRI
+349 PPGSGILHNRI
-360 TDGLKKRGI
+360 TDRLQKMGVK
-369 NYFSTSTDFKISQH
+369 YFSTSTDFKISQH
-383 RYANMLIIIT
+383 RYANLLIIIA

-407 EYIQMISLVLGINKI
+407 EYIQMLSIVLGINKI
-422 KANNIFRENETLL
+422 KANKIFRENETLL
-435 KTIVLEN
+435 KYTILKNSELDRIYA
-442 TEFESV
+442 E
-448 YCKSREIT
+448 SREIT

-465 DKSTEMDEENIEI
+465 NENSEI
-478 NKKDINNSVENVY
+478 DIKDINNSVENVH
-491 NLDLIIEKIY
+491 NLDRIIEKIY
-501 LARKKNLKR
+501 IGRKKNLKR

-518 TEVLIALE
+518 TEVLITLE
-526 NGIENI
+526 DGIENI

-539 IECEKLEEA
+539 TECENLEEA

-553 IEDFEIDKILKGYV
+553 IKDFEIDRILKAYSK
-567 RDYIGFRELKNSEGD
+567 DYIGFRELKNSEGN
-582 DKIMITTPFYY
+582 DKLMITTPFYY
-593 INSMCDRGV
+593 ISSLSERGI
-602 QIWADCG
+602 QLWADCG
-609 SNMWNPKI
+609 NNMWNPKI
-617 AKEISNPVVLRKSYE
+617 AKEINNSIVLRKSYE
-632 EKHIFTDIDEEMLK
+632 EKQIFTDLDEEKLK
-646 KYYMNNQLYSLLDSS
+646 KYYMNNLLYSLLDSA

-688 LMDNEEI
+688 LMDREEI

>member
-43 EKIKKS
+43 EKIKSS
-49 ININTYIEEPQ
+49 ININSYIEEPQ

-72 EKYWILISKELK
+72 EKYWTLISKELK
-84 SIKGIPNNIPYSL
+84 SVKGVPNNIPYSL

-123 ENISKSIYSNLKSAA
+123 ENISKSIYSNLRSAA

-150 IYYTKKNKENLERF
+150 IYYTKKNKDNLERF

-169 DEIIKG
+169 DEIIKE

-199 LKNEEYKRS
+199 LKKEEYQKS
-208 LAKRYDYLIIDSIEK
+208 LSKRYDYLIIDSIEK

-235 EYIGKEA
+235 EKMGKET
-242 FIYGDI
+242 FVYGNISGDI
-248 SADFSAIYNFDLDN
+248 TSIYNFDLDN
-262 IVGYYSRKN
+262 IVEHYSKEDELASN
-271 NSEIKNRENLDYM
+271 KL
-284 DSIENKNLS
+284 ENKNLA
-293 NHKKYG
+293 NHQRYG

-305 KPFSSRIKEC
+305 IPFSNRIKEC
-315 YQSQLYTEMIDDILY
+315 YQSQLYNEMIEDILY
-330 KTEEIAKEAEK
+330 KSEEIAKDSKK

-360 TDGLKKRGI
+360 TDALQKRGI
-369 NYFSTSTDFKISQH
+369 KYFSTITDYKISQY
-383 RYANMLIIIT
+383 RYANLLIIIV

-407 EYIQMISLVLGINKI
+407 EYIQMISLILGINKI
-422 KANNIFRENETLL
+422 KANKIFRENETLL
-435 KTIVLEN
+435 KSTILEN
-442 TEFESV
+442 SELDKIYAE
-448 YCKSREIT
+448 SREIT

-465 DKSTEMDEENIEI
+465 NENSEI
-478 NKKDINNSVENVY
+478 DIKDINNSVENVH
-491 NLDLIIEKIY
+491 NLDRIIEKIY
-501 LARKKNLKR
+501 IGRKKNLKR

-518 TEVLIALE
+518 TEVLITLE
-526 NGIENI
+526 DGIENI

-539 IECEKLEEA
+539 TECEKLEEA
-548 AECGV
+548 AECG
-553 IEDFEIDKILKGYV
+553 IIKDFEIDKILKTYSK
-567 RDYIGFRELKNSEGD
+567 DYIGFRELKNSEGN
-582 DKIMITTPFYY
+582 DKLMITTPFYY
-593 INSMCDRGV
+593 INSLSERGI
-602 QIWADCG
+602 QLWADCG
-609 SNMWNPKI
+609 NNMWNPKI
-617 AKEISNPVVLRKSYE
+617 AKEINNSIVLRKSYE
-632 EKHIFTDIDEEMLK
+632 EKQIFTDLDEEKLK
-646 KYYMNNQLYSLLDSS
+646 KYYMNNLLYLLLDSA

-688 LMDNEEI
+688 LMDREEI

>member
-6 TKQTN
+6 TKKVN

-43 EKIKKS
+43 EKIKNS
-49 ININTYIEEPQ
+49 VNINTYIEEPQ

-72 EKYWILISKELK
+72 EKYWTLISKELK
-84 SIKGIPNNIPYSL
+84 IVKAVPNNIPYSL

-150 IYYTKKNKENLERF
+150 IYYTKKNKENLERT
-164 SYTQN
+164 SYSQN
-169 DEIIKG
+169 DEIIKE

-182 KSAIDLPMAIYL
+182 KSAIDLPMAICL

-199 LKNEEYKRS
+199 LTNEDYQKS
-208 LAKRYDYLIIDSIEK
+208 LSKRYDYMIIDAIEK

-235 EYIGKEA
+235 ENIGRKA

-262 IVGYYSRKN
+262 AVEYYSK
-271 NSEIKNRENLDYM
+271 EENLQQNKL
-284 DSIENKNLS
+284 ENKNLA
-293 NHKKYG
+293 NHQRYG

-305 KPFSSRIKEC
+305 IPFSNKIKEC

-330 KTEEIAKEAEK
+330 KVEEISKEPEK
-341 IGKTAIII
+341 IGKTAIIL
-349 PPGSGILLHRI
+349 PSGSGILLHRI
-360 TDGLKKRGI
+360 TDGLQKMGI
-369 NYFSTSTDFKISQH
+369 KYFSTNTDFKISQH
-383 RYANMLIIIT
+383 KYANILVIIA
-393 ALYAGNSEIEFSTE
+393 ALYAGNTEIEFSSE

-422 KANNIFRENETLL
+422 KANKIFKENETLL
-435 KTIVLEN
+435 KTTILEN
-442 TEFESV
+442 NRLEEIYNENT
-448 YCKSREIT
+448 EIT

-465 DKSTEMDEENIEI
+465 NIEI
-478 NKKDINNSVENVY
+478 NAKDINNSVENVY
-491 NLDLIIEKIY
+491 NLDKIIEKIY
-501 LARKKNLKR
+501 IYRKKNLKR

-518 TEVLIALE
+518 TEVLITLE
-526 NGIENI
+526 DGIENI
-532 EICKKVI
+532 DICKKVI
-539 IECEKLEEA
+539 TECEKLEEA
-548 AECGV
+548 VECG
-553 IEDFEIDKILKGYV
+553 IIKDFEIDKILKNISN
-567 RDYIGFRELKNSEGD
+567 DFISFRELKNREGN
-582 DKIMITTPFYY
+582 DKIMITTSFYY
-593 INSMCDRGV
+593 INSLSDRGI

-617 AKEISNPVVLRKSYE
+617 AKEISNSIVLRKSYE
-632 EKHIFTDIDEEMLK
+632 EKHIFTDLDEEKLK
-646 KYYMNNQLYSLLDSS
+646 KYYMNNQMYSLLDSA
-661 EEVYAFKSDYSLNGY
+661 EEVYAFKSDYSINGY
-676 LSESMMYTSIIN
+676 LSESMMYTSIIG
-688 LMDNEEI
+688 LMDKEEI